1 VSVDGSPMP
10 AAQPD
15 AIRLRGVRQNN
26 LKGFDIDIPI
36 GKLVVVT
43 GLSGAGKSS
52 LVFDTL
58 HAEGQR
64 RYVETFSPYVRQFLE
79 LLPAPALDSAEN
91 VRPSVAIK
99 QGNAV
104 RTSRST
110 VGTMTELCDW
120 FKVWFAH
127 RAELLDPA
135 SGQPVVPQGPA
146 AAWETCLQAHV
157 GQAVVLAFAVQK
169 PTGLAWPTIA
179 QEFVR
184 AGFTR
189 AFVAGQRIRLGEE
202 AIAEDADEVLIIQDR
217 LTIATTEAS
226 RFHEAA
232 LVAFRLGGGRMRLL
246 TDAGV
251 EIGRFSEILESP
263 VDGRRFRPATPALF
277 SFNSPIGACPDCRG
291 FGRVIGLDWKK
302 IIPDPKLTLAEGAVA
317 PFQGNVYGESQRDL
331 AKACK
336 KKGIPMDVPWNKLTA
351 AHRRFLE
358 DGDPSYVTGEWESKW
373 YGIRGFFRWL
383 ESSTYK
389 MHVRVFLSR
398 WRAYE
403 ECPKCRGQRFR
414 EESLWWRWQGR
425 RLPELYALPVTEL
438 RALLRPHAP
447 KDSRHPADHALEAM
461 LARLGYLEAVGLGY
475 LALDRLS
482 RTLSGGEVQRVNL
495 TSCLGACLADTVFVL
510 DEPSVGMHARDL
522 SRMVGILRSLVE
534 QGNTVVVVEH
544 DESVMRAADWLIEI
558 GPRPGAA
565 GGHLV
570 YAGKPMG
577 ILKAKDSVT
586 GAWLSG
592 RSQPTTR
599 APRPVTDTTP
609 RLRIEGATVNN
620 LRDFACSLP
629 LGRLVGLCGV
639 SGSGKSTLLHQVIGR
654 RDPESGDESAQG
666 HGKLKFDRE
675 HEEVALVDQSP
686 VTRTPR
692 SNPALYVGAWDAIRN
707 LLGNSEEAKAAGLSP
722 SHFSFNA
729 GEGRCERCGGAGWET
744 VEMQFVSDVAL
755 PCPSCNGK
763 RFRDEV
769 LAFQFDGKSVG
780 DLLAMSV
787 TEVRAF
793 LGGRTPASQQ
803 LAVLEEVGLGYL
815 SLGQPLTTL
824 SGGEAQRLKLVRYL
838 GRLDARKPGALL
850 LLDEPTT
857 GLHRED
863 VARLIGL
870 LHRLA
875 DAGHSLIVVEHH
887 LDVLKACDWLLEMG
901 PEAGP
906 GGGLLVA
913 QGTPAHVSQA
923 GTTTGDFLA
932 AGDAAFAT
940 PDARTAKPRPTSIS
954 LQGAREHNLRDV
966 SLEIPHGSLTV
977 MTGVSGSGK
986 SSLAF
991 DILFSEGQRRFLE
1004 CVSAYARQFVEQ
1016 LPKPDIDSLTGLPP
1030 TVAIEQ
1036 RVTRGSSKST
1046 VATVT
1051 EVAQYLRVLFAR
1063 AGVLHSPVTGEP
1075 LEEMTEDAVVR
1086 LVAKRLQGLKK
1097 GRLLLAAPLVR
1108 ARKGHHRPLAEWAE
1122 NKGLRLL
1129 RCDGKLTPVAGFEGL
1144 DRYREHDV
1152 DAVFAVLRAD
1162 GTIVQPD
1169 ETEQSGEKALRALVR
1184 GTLLAGKGA
1193 CLLIDERGQQVAFL
1207 STSRSDPA
1215 TGESYPE
1222 VDPKHLSWN
1231 SPRGWCPDCRGH
1243 GLEVTTFAADE
1254 EETLNENALADR
1266 VGEAICPT
1274 CHGERL
1280 GPIGRSVK
1288 LQGKGGKAL
1297 SLPNLLRLQP
1307 DEALQYLGGLTLGP
1321 REKAVV
1327 GALLPEIAARLKFL
1341 SSVGL
1346 GYLALDRGADTLSGG
1361 EAQRIRLAAQ
1371 LGSTLSGALYVL
1383 DEPSIGLHPRD
1394 NDRLIESLRGL
1405 RDRGNTV
1412 LVVEHDEDT
1421 MRAADRIIDL
1431 GPGAGIHG
1439 GRIIAEGTA
1448 LDLET
1453 NPASVTGQSLK
1464 SAIPHPLHGTRR
1476 AIAGKDAPT
1485 EWIRVKQAS
1494 LRNLKHFDV
1503 AFPTGRLSVVCGV
1516 SGAGKSTLMTDLV
1529 APAAQLAISKK
1540 KDGLHGKE
1548 ATEVVANGGKPA
1560 FHNLTGLKSFRQL
1573 VIVDQEPIGKTPRS
1587 TPATYIGAWD
1597 LIRERLAAL
1606 PEASIRG
1613 HGAGFFSFNTSGGRC
1628 EACSG
1633 AGRIKLE
1640 MSFLPDTY
1648 VPCEECQGTR
1658 YGAVARAIRWNG
1670 KSAADLLAMTFEEGA
1685 EFFSFDAK
1693 LRDLCGLM
1701 TKTGLGYLTLGQSSP
1716 TLSGGEAQ
1724 RLKLVSELAKGLPTF
1739 RERARGQIR
1748 PNLYLLEEPTIG
1760 LHQSD
1765 CRRLI
1770 ELLHALVDQGHTVVV
1785 IEHHPDVIAE
1795 ADWVVEIGPEGGQA
1809 GGQLVHQGDP
1819 ESLAAKKG
1827 SPTAPAL
1834 ALTLKR
1840 GKAKPAQKKKA

>member
-1 VSVDGSPMP
+1 MS
-10 AAQPD
+10 AARPD
-15 AIRLRGVRQNN
+15 AIRLRGIRQNN
-26 LKGFDIDIPI
+26 LKGFDLDIPV
-36 GKLVVVT
+36 GRLVVVT

-91 VRPSVAIK
+91 VRPSIAIK

-127 RAELLDPA
+127 RAELIDPA
-135 SGQPVVPQGPA
+135 SGRPLAPRGPA
-146 AAWETCLQAHV
+146 AAWEDCLARQADK
-157 GQAVVLAFAVQK
+157 AVTLTFAVAK
-169 PTGLAWPTIA
+169 PTGLAWATVA
-179 QEFVR
+179 DEFIK
-184 AGFTR
+184 AGFNR
-189 AFVAGQRIRLGEE
+189 AYAAGRRLRLGEDPVP
-202 AIAEDADEVLIIQDR
+202 ADAAELLVVQDR
-217 LTIATTEAS
+217 VTVAPAEAA

-232 LVAFRLGGGRMRLL
+232 LAAFRLGGGRLRIL
-246 TDAGV
+246 DEHGDEVA
-251 EIGRFSEILESP
+251 RYSELLESP
-263 VDGRRFRPATPALF
+263 VDGRKFRPATPALF
-277 SFNSPIGACPDCRG
+277 SFNSPVGACPACRG

-302 IIPDPKLTLAEGAVA
+302 IVPDPALTLAEGAIA
-317 PFQGNVYGESQRDL
+317 PFQGTVYGESQRDL
-331 AKACK
+331 AKACRK
-336 KKGIPMDVPWNKLTA
+336 AGIPMDVPWRKLTA
-351 AHRRFLE
+351 AQRRHIE
-358 DGDPSYVTGEWESKW
+358 DGDPTYVSGEWESKW
-373 YGIRGFFRWL
+373 YGVRGFFRWL

-403 ECPKCRGQRFR
+403 ECPTCRGRRFR
-414 EESLWWRWQGR
+414 EESLCWRWQGR
-425 RLPELYALPVTEL
+425 SLPELYALPVSEL
-438 RALLRPHAP
+438 RAMLAP
-447 KDSRHPADHALEAM
+447 LAPNDSRHPADHALEAI

-522 SRMVGILRSLVE
+522 ARMVGILRGLVE

-558 GPRPGAA
+558 GPRPGAE
-565 GGHLV
+565 GGHLI
-570 YAGKPMG
+570 YQGPPKG
-577 ILKAKDSVT
+577 ILKTKGSAT
-586 GAWLSG
+586 GDWLAE
-592 RSQPTTR
+592 RRAPETR
-599 APRPVTDTTP
+599 APRPVGDTTP
-609 RLRIEGATVNN
+609 RLRVSGASVNN

-654 RDPESGDESAQG
+654 RDPESGDEAGES
-666 HGKLKFDRE
+666 KWVKFDRE
-675 HEEVALVDQSP
+675 PAEVALVDQSP
-686 VTRTPR
+686 ATRTPR
-692 SNPALYVGAWDAIRN
+692 SNPALYVGAWDAIRT
-707 LLGNSEEAKAAGLSP
+707 LLGNSPEAKAAGLTP
-722 SHFSFNA
+722 AHFSFNA

-755 PCPSCNGK
+755 PCPSCEGR

-769 LAFQFDGKSVG
+769 LGFRYDGKSVG

-787 TEVRAF
+787 TEARQF
-793 LGGRTPASQQ
+793 LGERTPASAQ
-803 LAVLEEVGLGYL
+803 LACLEEVGLGYL
-815 SLGQPLTTL
+815 AMGQPLTTL

-838 GRLDARKPGALL
+838 GKIDARKPGALL

-863 VARLIGL
+863 VARLVGL
-870 LHRLA
+870 LHRLT
-875 DAGHSLIVVEHH
+875 DAGHSLVVVEHH
-887 LDVLKACDWLLEMG
+887 LDVLKSCDWLLEMG

-906 GGGLLVA
+906 AGGEIVA
-913 QGTPAHVSQA
+913 EGPPAEVAKA
-923 GTTTGDFLA
+923 GTVTGRFLRR
-932 AGDAAFAT
+932 GDDAFAAAST
-940 PDARTAKPRPTSIS
+940 TAAKPRPTAIS
-954 LQGAREHNLRDV
+954 LRGAREHNLQDV

-991 DILFSEGQRRFLE
+991 DILFAEGQRRFLE

-1016 LPKPDIDSLTGLPP
+1016 LPKPDIDALTGLPP

-1036 RVTRGSSKST
+1036 RVTRGSAKST

-1063 AGVLHSPVTGEP
+1063 AGVLHSPTTGEP
-1075 LEEMTEDAVVR
+1075 LAEMTEDAVVR
-1086 LVAKRLQGLKK
+1086 LVARKAKALKK
-1097 GRLLLAAPLVR
+1097 GALLVAAPLVR
-1108 ARKGHHRPLAEWAE
+1108 SRKGHHRPLAEWAE
-1122 NKGLRLL
+1122 TKGLRLL
-1129 RCDGKLTPVAGFEGL
+1129 RCDGEMLAVDGFAGL
-1144 DRYREHDV
+1144 DRYSEHDV
-1152 DAVFAVLRAD
+1152 DAVFGEIRAD
-1162 GTIVQPD
+1162 GLIRRPD
-1169 ETEQSGEKALRALVR
+1169 ETEESGEKALRALVR
-1184 GTLLAGKGA
+1184 QALAAGKDACVLLAPDG
-1193 CLLIDERGQQVAFL
+1193 RQVAYL
-1207 STSRSDPA
+1207 STARSDPA
-1215 TGESYPE
+1215 TGESFPE

-1243 GLEVTTFAADE
+1243 GLEVAAFSSDE
-1254 EETLNENALADR
+1254 EESINENAIADR
-1266 VGEAICPT
+1266 VGEAVCPT
-1274 CHGERL
+1274 CQGERL
-1280 GPIGRSVK
+1280 GPIGRAVK
-1288 LQGKGGKAL
+1288 LAGPKGRSL
-1297 SLPNLLRLQP
+1297 SLPGLLRLQP
-1307 DEALQYLGGLTLGP
+1307 DEALAFLAGLRLAP
-1321 REKAVV
+1321 REQAIV
-1327 GALLPEIAARLKFL
+1327 GALLPEIAARLRFL
-1341 SSVGL
+1341 DSVGL

-1394 NDRLIESLRGL
+1394 NDRLIGSLKGL

-1421 MRAADRIIDL
+1421 MRAADLVVDM
-1431 GPGAGIHG
+1431 GPGAGVHG
-1439 GRIIAEGTA
+1439 GQVVAQGTA
-1448 LDLET
+1448 AALEKR
-1453 NPASVTGQSLK
+1453 AGSVTGRFLK
-1464 SAIPHPLHGTRR
+1464 EAIPHPLRGARR
-1476 AIAGKDAPT
+1476 PVAGQGAPAG
-1485 EWIRVKQAS
+1485 WIRLKHAA
-1494 LRNLKHFDV
+1494 LRNLKGFDV
-1503 AFPTGRLSVVCGV
+1503 QFPVGRLTVVCGV
-1516 SGAGKSTLMTDLV
+1516 SGAGKSTLVTDLL
-1529 APAAQLAISKK
+1529 APAIRAALARK
-1540 KDGLHGKE
+1540 KDGLTGKE
-1548 ATEVVANGGKPA
+1548 TTGVVSQEGKPA
-1560 FHNLTGLKSFRQL
+1560 FATLTGLKGFRQL
-1573 VIVDQEPIGKTPRS
+1573 VVVDQEPIGKTPRS

-1597 LIRERLAAL
+1597 LIRERLASL
-1606 PEASIRG
+1606 PEAALRG
-1613 HGAGFFSFNTSGGRC
+1613 HAAGFFSFNTSGGRC

-1648 VPCEECQGTR
+1648 VPCEECGGTR
-1658 YGAVARAIRWNG
+1658 YGAAAKAIRWNG
-1670 KSAADLLAMTFEEGA
+1670 KSAADLLAMTFEEA
-1685 EFFSFDAK
+1685 AAFLSFDAK
-1693 LRDLCGLM
+1693 LGDLCGLM
-1701 TKTGLGYLTLGQSSP
+1701 VKTGLGYLTLGQSSP

-1724 RLKLVSELAKGLPTF
+1724 RLKLVSELAQGLPTF
-1739 RERARGQIR
+1739 RERSRGEIR
-1748 PNLYLLEEPTIG
+1748 PNLYILEEPTIG

-1795 ADWVVEIGPEGGQA
+1795 ADWVLEIGPEGGNA
-1809 GGQLVHQGDP
+1809 GGQLVHAGDP
-1819 ESLAAKKG
+1819 ESLASNRR

-1840 GKAKPAQKKKA
+1840 GRIKPLS

>member
-1 VSVDGSPMP
+1 MSAPR
-10 AAQPD
+10 PD

-26 LKGFDIDIPI
+26 LKGFDVDIPV

-79 LLPAPALDSAEN
+79 LLPSPALDSAEN

-127 RAELLDPA
+127 RADLVDPA
-135 SGQPVVPQGPA
+135 SGQVIVPRGPD
-146 AAWETCLQAHV
+146 AAWQDSLARFP
-157 GQAVVLAFAVQK
+157 GQSLSLAFAVSK
-169 PTGLAWPTIA
+169 PETLGWKTIA
-179 QEFVR
+179 EEFAK
-184 AGFTR
+184 AGFSR
-189 AFVAGQRIRLGEE
+189 AFATGKRIRLT
-202 AIAEDADEVLIIQDR
+202 EDEIPADATELLVIQDR
-217 LTIATTEAS
+217 VTVSADQAS

-232 LVAFRLGGGRMRLL
+232 LAAFRLGGARLRLL
-246 TDAGV
+246 DDQ
-251 EIGRFSEILESP
+251 GRELSRYSEALESP
-263 VDGRRFRPATPALF
+263 VDGRKFRPASPALF
-277 SFNSPIGACPDCRG
+277 SFNSPVGACPECRG
-291 FGRVIGLDWKK
+291 FGRVIGLDWNK
-302 IIPDPKLTLAEGAVA
+302 IIPNPALTLAEGAIA
-317 PFQGNVYGESQRDL
+317 PFQGNVYGESQKDL
-331 AKACK
+331 VRACRKA
-336 KKGIPMDVPWNKLTA
+336 GIPLDVPWKKLSA
-351 AHRRFLE
+351 AHRKFVE
-358 DGDPSYVTGEWESKW
+358 NGEPGYVPGEYDSKW

-383 ESSTYK
+383 EGTTYK

-403 ECPKCRGQRFR
+403 SCPKCQGRRFR
-414 EESLWWRWQGR
+414 EESLFWRWQGKS
-425 RLPELYALPVTEL
+425 LPELYASPVSDL
-438 RALLRPHAP
+438 RKMLAPLAP
-447 KDSRHPADHALEAM
+447 KDSRHPADHALEAI

-558 GPRPGAA
+558 GPRPGAE
-565 GGHLV
+565 GGHLL
-570 YAGKPMG
+570 YQGAPKG
-577 ILKAKDSVT
+577 ILKVKDSAT
-586 GAWLSG
+586 GSWLSG
-592 RSQPTTR
+592 RRVSEPR
-599 APRPVTDTTP
+599 AARPVGDTTP
-609 RLRIEGATVNN
+609 RLRVSGATVNN
-620 LRDFACSLP
+620 LRDFACSIP
-629 LGRLVGLCGV
+629 LGRMVGLCGV

-654 RDPESGDESAQG
+654 RDPESGDEATEL
-666 HGKLKFDRE
+666 KWVKFDQE
-675 HEEVALVDQSP
+675 PAEVALVDQSP
-686 VTRTPR
+686 ATRTPR
-692 SNPALYVGAWDAIRN
+692 SNPALYVGAWDAIRT
-707 LLGNSEEAKAAGLSP
+707 LLGNSAEAKAAGLTP

-769 LAFQFDGKSVG
+769 LSFRYDGKSVG

-787 TEVRAF
+787 SEARKF
-793 LGGRTPASQQ
+793 LGERTPASAQ
-803 LAVLEEVGLGYL
+803 LACLEEVGLGYL
-815 SLGQPLTTL
+815 SMGQPLTTL

-838 GRLDARKPGALL
+838 SRIDTRKTGALL

-870 LHRLA
+870 LHRLTE
-875 DAGHSLIVVEHH
+875 AGHSLIVVEHH
-887 LDVLKACDWLLEMG
+887 LDVLKSCDWILEMG

-906 GGGLLVA
+906 AGGRLVA
-913 QGTPAHVSQA
+913 EGTPAEVAQA
-923 GTTTGDFLA
+923 GTVTGRFLA
-932 AGDAAFAT
+932 QGDDAFAS
-940 PDARTAKPRPTSIS
+940 ASTAASKPRPTAIS
-954 LQGAREHNLRDV
+954 LRGAREHNLKDV

-991 DILFSEGQRRFLE
+991 DILFAEGQRRFLE

-1036 RVTRGSSKST
+1036 RVTRGSAKST

-1051 EVAQYLRVLFAR
+1051 EVAQYLRVLYAR
-1063 AGVLHSPVTGEP
+1063 AGVLHSPTTGEP

-1086 LVAKRLQGLKK
+1086 LVAKKAKSLKK
-1097 GRLLLAAPLVR
+1097 GSLLVAAPLVR
-1108 ARKGHHRPLAEWAE
+1108 SRKGHHRPLAEWAE
-1122 NKGLRLL
+1122 TKGLRLL
-1129 RCDGKLTPVAGFEGL
+1129 RCDGQMLKVEGFAGL
-1144 DRYREHDV
+1144 DRYSEHDV
-1152 DAVFAVLRAD
+1152 DAVFGEIRAD
-1162 GTIVQPD
+1162 GLIRLPD
-1169 ETEQSGEKALRALVR
+1169 ETEESGEKALRALVR
-1184 GTLLAGKGA
+1184 QTLAAGKNA
-1193 CLLIDERGQQVAFL
+1193 CVLLGSDGHQVAYL

-1215 TGESYPE
+1215 TGESFPE

-1243 GLEVTTFAADE
+1243 GLEVTTFSSDE
-1254 EETLNENALADR
+1254 EESINENAIADR
-1266 VGEAICPT
+1266 VGEAVCPT
-1274 CHGERL
+1274 CQGERL

-1288 LQGKGGKAL
+1288 LAGPKGRSL
-1297 SLPNLLRLQP
+1297 SLPGLLRLQP
-1307 DEALQYLGGLTLGP
+1307 DESLAFLSGLKLEA
-1321 REKAVV
+1321 REKAIV
-1327 GALLPEIAARLKFL
+1327 GALLPEIAARLRFL
-1341 SSVGL
+1341 DSVGL

-1394 NDRLIESLRGL
+1394 NDRLIGSLKDL

-1421 MRAADRIIDL
+1421 MRAADLVVDM
-1431 GPGAGIHG
+1431 GPGAGVHG
-1439 GRIIAEGTA
+1439 GTIVAQGTA
-1448 LDLET
+1448 SALEKR
-1453 NPASVTGQSLK
+1453 ADSVTGRFLK
-1464 SAIPHPLHGTRR
+1464 EAIPHPLRGARR
-1476 AIAGKDAPT
+1476 PVAGKGAPG
-1485 EWIRVKQAS
+1485 EWVRLKNAS
-1494 LRNLKHFDV
+1494 LRNLKGFDV
-1503 AFPTGRLSVVCGV
+1503 QFPVGRLTVVCGV
-1516 SGAGKSTLMTDLV
+1516 SGAGKSTLVTDLL
-1529 APAAQLAISKK
+1529 APAIRAAIAKK
-1540 KDGLHGKE
+1540 KDGLTGKE
-1548 ATEVVANGGKPA
+1548 ALGTVSHQGKPA
-1560 FHNLTGLKSFRQL
+1560 FATLSGLKGFRQL
-1573 VIVDQEPIGKTPRS
+1573 VVVDQEPIGKTPRS

-1597 LIRERLAAL
+1597 LIRERLASL
-1606 PEASIRG
+1606 PEAAIRG
-1613 HGAGFFSFNTSGGRC
+1613 HAAGFFSFNTSGGRC

-1648 VPCEECQGTR
+1648 VPCEECAGTR
-1658 YGAVARAIRWNG
+1658 YGSAAKAIRWNG
-1670 KSAADLLAMTFEEGA
+1670 KSAADLLAMTFEEA
-1685 EFFSFDAK
+1685 AAFLAFDAK
-1693 LRDLCGLM
+1693 LGDLCGLM
-1701 TKTGLGYLTLGQSSP
+1701 VKTGLGYLTLGQSSP

-1724 RLKLVSELAKGLPTF
+1724 RLKLVSELAQGLPTF
-1739 RERARGQIR
+1739 RERSRGEIR
-1748 PNLYLLEEPTIG
+1748 PNLYVLEEPTIG

-1795 ADWVVEIGPEGGQA
+1795 ADWVLEIGPEGGNA
-1809 GGQLVHQGDP
+1809 GGELVHAGDP
-1819 ESLAAKKG
+1819 ESLAKLKK
-1827 SPTAPAL
+1827 SPTAPSL
-1834 ALTLKR
+1834 RLTLER
-1840 GKAKPAQKKKA
+1840 GLAKKPAV

>member
-1 VSVDGSPMP
+1 MLGPMP
-10 AAQPD
+10 AARPD

-26 LKGFDIDIPI
+26 LKGFDVDIPV

-79 LLPAPALDSAEN
+79 LLPSPALDSAEN

-127 RAELLDPA
+127 RAELVDPA
-135 SGQPVVPQGPA
+135 SGQVIVPRGPD
-146 AAWETCLQAHV
+146 AAWSDSLARFP
-157 GQAVVLAFAVQK
+157 GRSLSLAFAVAK
-169 PTGLAWPTIA
+169 PESLGWPAIA
-179 QEFVR
+179 EEFAK
-184 AGFTR
+184 AGFGR
-189 AFVAGQRIRLGEE
+189 AFAGGRRIRLTEDE
-202 AIAEDADEVLIIQDR
+202 IPADAAELLVIQDR
-217 LTIATTEAS
+217 VTIAPDQAS

-232 LVAFRLGGGRMRLL
+232 LAAFRLGGARLRLL
-246 TDAGV
+246 DDQGH
-251 EIGRFSEILESP
+251 ELSRYSEALESP
-263 VDGRRFRPATPALF
+263 VDGRKFRPASPALF
-277 SFNSPIGACPDCRG
+277 SFNSPVGACPECRG
-291 FGRVIGLDWKK
+291 FGRVIGLDWQK
-302 IIPDPKLTLAEGAVA
+302 IIPNPALTLAEGAIA
-317 PFQGNVYGESQRDL
+317 PFQGTVYGESQKDL
-331 AKACK
+331 ARACRKA
-336 KKGIPMDVPWNKLTA
+336 GVPMDVPWKKLSA
-351 AHRRFLE
+351 AHRRFVE
-358 DGDPSYVTGEWESKW
+358 DGEPGYVQGSYDSMW
-373 YGIRGFFRWL
+373 YGVRGFFRWL
-383 ESSTYK
+383 EGTTYK

-403 ECPKCRGQRFR
+403 SCPKCQGRRFR
-414 EESLWWRWQGR
+414 EESLFWRWQGR
-425 RLPELYALPVTEL
+425 SLPEIYASPVSDL
-438 RALLRPHAP
+438 RALLAPLAP
-447 KDSRHPADHALEAM
+447 KDSRHPADHALEAI

-522 SRMVGILRSLVE
+522 SRMVGILRGLVE

-558 GPRPGAA
+558 GPRPGAE
-565 GGHLV
+565 GGHLLYQGV
-570 YAGKPMG
+570 PKG
-577 ILKAKDSVT
+577 ILKAKDSAT
-586 GAWLSG
+586 GNWLSG
-592 RSQPTTR
+592 RRTPEART
-599 APRPVTDTTP
+599 PRPIGDTTP
-609 RLRIEGATVNN
+609 RLRVSGATVNN
-620 LRDFACSLP
+620 LRDFSCSIP

-654 RDPESGDESAQG
+654 RDPESGDEATEL
-666 HGKLKFDRE
+666 KWVKFDKE
-675 HEEVALVDQSP
+675 PAEVALVDQSP
-686 VTRTPR
+686 ATRTPR
-692 SNPALYVGAWDAIRN
+692 SNPALYVGAWDAIRT
-707 LLGNSEEAKAAGLSP
+707 LLGNSAEAKAAGLTP

-769 LAFQFDGKSVG
+769 LGFHYDGKSVG

-787 TEVRAF
+787 TEARRF
-793 LGGRTPASQQ
+793 LGERTPASAQ
-803 LAVLEEVGLGYL
+803 LSCLEEVGLGYL
-815 SLGQPLTTL
+815 SMGQPLTTL

-838 GRLDARKPGALL
+838 SKIDARKSGALL

-863 VARLIGL
+863 VSRLVGL
-870 LHRLA
+870 LHRLTE
-875 DAGHSLIVVEHH
+875 AGHSLIVVEHH
-887 LDVLKACDWLLEMG
+887 LDVLKSCDWLLEMG

-906 GGGLLVA
+906 AGGRLVA
-913 QGTPAHVSQA
+913 EGTPAEVARA
-923 GTTTGDFLA
+923 GTVTARFLA
-932 AGDAAFAT
+932 QGDDAFAS
-940 PDARTAKPRPTSIS
+940 ASTAPGKPRPTSIT
-954 LQGAREHNLRDV
+954 LRGAREHNLKDV

-991 DILFSEGQRRFLE
+991 DILFAEGQRRFLE

-1036 RVTRGSSKST
+1036 RVTRGSAKST

-1063 AGVLHSPVTGEP
+1063 AGVLHSPTTGEP

-1086 LVAKRLQGLKK
+1086 LVAKQAKSLRK
-1097 GRLLLAAPLVR
+1097 GSLLIAAPLVR

-1122 NKGLRLL
+1122 TKGLRLL
-1129 RCDGKLTPVAGFEGL
+1129 RCDGELLQVDGFEGL
-1144 DRYREHDV
+1144 DRYSEHDV
-1152 DAVFAVLRAD
+1152 DAVFGELRAD
-1162 GTIVQPD
+1162 GLILLPD
-1169 ETEQSGEKALRALVR
+1169 ETEESGEKALRALVR
-1184 GTLLAGKGA
+1184 QTLAAGKNACVLLAPDG
-1193 CLLIDERGQQVAFL
+1193 RQVAYL

-1215 TGESYPE
+1215 TGESFPE

-1243 GLEVTTFAADE
+1243 GLEVTTFSSDE
-1254 EETLNENALADR
+1254 EESINENAIADR
-1266 VGEAICPT
+1266 VGEAVCPT

-1288 LQGKGGKAL
+1288 LAGPKGRSL
-1297 SLPNLLRLQP
+1297 SLPGLLRLQP
-1307 DEALQYLGGLTLGP
+1307 DESLAFLSGLRLEA
-1321 REKAVV
+1321 REKAIV
-1327 GALLPEIAARLKFL
+1327 GALLPEIAARLRFL
-1341 SSVGL
+1341 DSVGL

-1394 NDRLIESLRGL
+1394 NDRLIGSLKGL

-1421 MRAADRIIDL
+1421 MRAADLVVDM
-1431 GPGAGIHG
+1431 GPGAGVHG
-1439 GRIIAEGTA
+1439 GEIVAQGTA
-1448 LDLET
+1448 AALEKH
-1453 NPASVTGQSLK
+1453 ADSVTGRFLK
-1464 SAIPHPLHGTRR
+1464 EAIPHPLRGSRR
-1476 AIAGKDAPT
+1476 PVAGKGAPAA
-1485 EWIRVKQAS
+1485 WVRLKDAS
-1494 LRNLKHFDV
+1494 LRNLKGFDV
-1503 AFPTGRLSVVCGV
+1503 QIPVGRLTVVCGV
-1516 SGAGKSTLMTDLV
+1516 SGAGKSTLVTDLL
-1529 APAAQLAISKK
+1529 APAIRAAIAKK
-1540 KDGLHGKE
+1540 KDGLTGKE
-1548 ATEVVANGGKPA
+1548 ALGVVSHLGKPA
-1560 FHNLTGLKSFRQL
+1560 FAALSGLKGFRQL
-1573 VIVDQEPIGKTPRS
+1573 VVVDQEPIGKTPRS
-1587 TPATYIGAWD
+1587 TPATYVGVWD
-1597 LIRERLAAL
+1597 LIRERLASL
-1606 PEASIRG
+1606 PEAAIRG

-1648 VPCEECQGTR
+1648 VPCEECSGTR
-1658 YGAVARAIRWNG
+1658 YGSAAKAIRWNG
-1670 KSAADLLAMTFEEGA
+1670 KSAADLLAMTFEEA
-1685 EFFSFDAK
+1685 AAFLSFDAK
-1693 LRDLCGLM
+1693 LGDLCGLM
-1701 TKTGLGYLTLGQSSP
+1701 VKTGLGYLTLGQSSP

-1724 RLKLVSELAKGLPTF
+1724 RLKLVSELAQGLPTF
-1739 RERARGQIR
+1739 RERSRGEIR
-1748 PNLYLLEEPTIG
+1748 PNLYILEEPTIG

-1795 ADWVVEIGPEGGQA
+1795 ADWVLEIGPEGGNA
-1809 GGQLVHQGDP
+1809 GGELVHAGDP
-1819 ESLAAKKG
+1819 ESLARLKR
-1827 SPTAPAL
+1827 SPTAPSL
-1834 ALTLKR
+1834 RLTLER
-1840 GKAKPAQKKKA
+1840 GLVRKTAG

>member
-1 VSVDGSPMP
+1 MSAPR
-10 AAQPD
+10 PD

-26 LKGFDIDIPI
+26 LKGFDLDIPV
-36 GKLVVVT
+36 GRLVVVT

-127 RAELLDPA
+127 RAQLIDPA
-135 SGQPVVPQGPA
+135 SGQPLAPRGPT
-146 AAWETCLQAHV
+146 AAWEDCLARQAGRPV
-157 GQAVVLAFAVQK
+157 TLAFAVAK
-169 PTGLAWPTIA
+169 PAGLAWATVA
-179 QEFVR
+179 DEFVK
-184 AGFTR
+184 AGFNR
-189 AFVAGQRIRLGEE
+189 AYAAGRRLRLGEDAIPAE
-202 AIAEDADEVLIIQDR
+202 AAELLVVQDR
-217 LTIATTEAS
+217 VTVSAAEAA

-232 LVAFRLGGGRMRLL
+232 LAAFRLGGGRLRLL
-246 TDAGV
+246 DEQGDEVA
-251 EIGRFSEILESP
+251 RYSELLESP
-263 VDGRRFRPATPALF
+263 VDGRKFRPASPALF
-277 SFNSPIGACPDCRG
+277 SFNSPVGACPACRG

-302 IIPDPKLTLAEGAVA
+302 IIPDATLTLAEGAVA
-317 PFQGNVYGESQRDL
+317 PFQGTVYGESQRDL
-331 AKACK
+331 AKACRK
-336 KKGIPMDVPWNKLTA
+336 AGIPMDVPWKKLTA
-351 AHRRFLE
+351 AQRRLIE
-358 DGDPSYVTGEWESKW
+358 DGDPTYVPGEWDSKW

-403 ECPKCRGQRFR
+403 ECPTCQGRRFR
-414 EESLWWRWQGR
+414 EESLCWRWQGR
-425 RLPELYALPVTEL
+425 TLPELYALPVTEL
-438 RALLRPHAP
+438 RALLAPLAP
-447 KDSRHPADHALEAM
+447 KDSRHPADHALEAI

-522 SRMVGILRSLVE
+522 ARMVGILRSLVE

-558 GPRPGAA
+558 GPRPGAE
-565 GGHLV
+565 GGHLL
-570 YAGKPMG
+570 YQGPPSG
-577 ILKAKDSVT
+577 ILKVKDSAT
-586 GAWLSG
+586 GDWLSG
-592 RSQPTTR
+592 RR
-599 APRPVTDTTP
+599 AAAPRTPRPVGDTTP
-609 RLRIEGATVNN
+609 RLRVAGATVNN
-620 LRDFACSLP
+620 LRDFACALP

-654 RDPESGDESAQG
+654 RDPESGDEAAAPRWV
-666 HGKLKFDRE
+666 KFDRE
-675 HEEVALVDQSP
+675 PAEVALVDQSP
-686 VTRTPR
+686 ATRTPR
-692 SNPALYVGAWDAIRN
+692 SNPALYVGAWDAIRT
-707 LLGNSEEAKAAGLSP
+707 LLGNSAEAKAAGLTP

-755 PCPSCNGK
+755 PCPSCQGK

-769 LAFQFDGKSVG
+769 LAFRYDGKTVG

-787 TEVRAF
+787 TEARRF
-793 LGGRTPASQQ
+793 LGGRTPASAQ
-803 LAVLEEVGLGYL
+803 LACLEEVGLGYL
-815 SLGQPLTTL
+815 AMGQPLTTL

-838 GRLDARKPGALL
+838 SRIDARKPGALL

-870 LHRLA
+870 LHRLTE
-875 DAGHSLIVVEHH
+875 AGHSLVVVEHH
-887 LDVLKACDWLLEMG
+887 LDVLKACDWLLELG

-906 GGGLLVA
+906 AGGRLVA
-913 QGTPAHVSQA
+913 EGTPAEVATA
-923 GTTTGDFLA
+923 GTVTGRFLA
-932 AGDAAFAT
+932 RGDDAFA
-940 PDARTAKPRPTSIS
+940 PAATAPGKPRPTAIS
-954 LQGAREHNLRDV
+954 LRGAREHNLKDV

-991 DILFSEGQRRFLE
+991 DILFAEGQRRFLE

-1016 LPKPDIDSLTGLPP
+1016 LPKPDIDALTGLPP

-1036 RVTRGSSKST
+1036 RVTRGSAKST

-1063 AGVLHSPVTGEP
+1063 AGVLHSPTTGEP

-1086 LVAKRLQGLKK
+1086 LVAQKAKALKK
-1097 GRLLLAAPLVR
+1097 GSLLLAAPLVR

-1122 NKGLRLL
+1122 TKGLRLL
-1129 RCDGKLTPVAGFEGL
+1129 RCDGRLLPVDGFAGL
-1144 DRYREHDV
+1144 DRYAEHDV
-1152 DAVFAVLRAD
+1152 DAVFGELRPA
-1162 GTIVQPD
+1162 GRLRLPD
-1169 ETEQSGEKALRALVR
+1169 ETEESGEKALRALVR
-1184 GTLLAGKGA
+1184 QALAAGKDA
-1193 CLLIDERGQQVAFL
+1193 CVLLTPEGRQVAYL
-1207 STSRSDPA
+1207 STARSDPA
-1215 TGESYPE
+1215 TGESFPE

-1243 GLEVTTFAADE
+1243 GREVAAFSSDE
-1254 EETLNENALADR
+1254 EESINENAIADR
-1266 VGEAICPT
+1266 VGEAVCPS
-1274 CHGERL
+1274 CRGERL
-1280 GPIGRSVK
+1280 GPLGRSVK
-1288 LQGKGGKAL
+1288 LAGPKGRSL
-1297 SLPNLLRLQP
+1297 SLPGLLRLQP
-1307 DEALQYLGGLTLGP
+1307 DESLAFLSGLKLAA
-1321 REKAVV
+1321 REKAIV
-1327 GALLPEIAARLKFL
+1327 GALLPEIAARLRFL
-1341 SSVGL
+1341 DSVGL

-1394 NDRLIESLRGL
+1394 NDRLIASLQGL

-1421 MRAADRIIDL
+1421 MRAADLVVDL
-1431 GPGAGIHG
+1431 GPGAGVHG
-1439 GRIIAEGTA
+1439 GAIVAQGTA
-1448 LDLET
+1448 AALEK
-1453 NPASVTGQSLK
+1453 NAGSVTGRFLK
-1464 SAIPHPLHGTRR
+1464 EAIPHPLRGARR
-1476 AIAGKDAPT
+1476 PVAGKGSPDA
-1485 EWIRVKQAS
+1485 WVRLKHAA
-1494 LRNLKHFDV
+1494 LRNLKGFDV
-1503 AFPTGRLSVVCGV
+1503 RFPVGRLTVVCGV
-1516 SGAGKSTLMTDLV
+1516 SGAGKSTLVTDLL
-1529 APAAQLAISKK
+1529 APAIRAALAKK
-1540 KDGLHGKE
+1540 KDGLTGKE
-1548 ATEVVANGGKPA
+1548 ALAVVSHEGKPA
-1560 FHNLTGLKSFRQL
+1560 FAALTGLKGFRQL
-1573 VIVDQEPIGKTPRS
+1573 VNVDQEPIGKTPRS

-1597 LIRERLAAL
+1597 LIRERLASL
-1606 PEASIRG
+1606 PEAAIRG

-1648 VPCEECQGTR
+1648 VPCEECAGTR
-1658 YGAVARAIRWNG
+1658 YGAAAKAIRWNG
-1670 KSAADLLAMTFEEGA
+1670 KSAADLLAMTFEEA
-1685 EFFSFDAK
+1685 AAFLSFDAK
-1693 LRDLCGLM
+1693 LGDLCGLM
-1701 TKTGLGYLTLGQSSP
+1701 VKTGLGYLTLGQSSP

-1724 RLKLVSELAKGLPTF
+1724 RLKLVSELAQGLPTF
-1739 RERARGQIR
+1739 RERSRGEIR
-1748 PNLYLLEEPTIG
+1748 PNLYILEEPTIG

-1795 ADWVVEIGPEGGQA
+1795 ADWVLEIGPEGGNA
-1809 GGQLVHQGDP
+1809 GGQLVHAGDP
-1819 ESLAAKKG
+1819 ESLAANRR

-1840 GKAKPAQKKKA
+1840 GRIKPLS

>member
-1 VSVDGSPMP
+1 MSAPR
-10 AAQPD
+10 PD

-26 LKGFDIDIPI
+26 LKGFDVDIPV

-79 LLPAPALDSAEN
+79 LLPSPALDSAEN

-127 RAELLDPA
+127 RADLVDPA
-135 SGQPVVPQGPA
+135 SGQVIVPRGPD
-146 AAWETCLQAHV
+146 AAWTDSLARFP
-157 GQAVVLAFAVQK
+157 GQSLSLALAVAK
-169 PTGLAWPTIA
+169 PESLGWPTIA
-179 QEFVR
+179 EEFAK
-184 AGFTR
+184 AGFNR
-189 AFVAGQRIRLGEE
+189 AFAAGRRIRLTEDE
-202 AIAEDADEVLIIQDR
+202 IPADAAELLVIQDR
-217 LTIATTEAS
+217 VTISADQAS

-232 LVAFRLGGGRMRLL
+232 LAAFRLGGARLRLL
-246 TDAGV
+246 DDQGN
-251 EIGRFSEILESP
+251 ELSRYSEVLESP
-263 VDGRRFRPATPALF
+263 VDGRKFRPASPALF
-277 SFNSPIGACPDCRG
+277 SFNSPVGACPECRG
-291 FGRVIGLDWKK
+291 FGRVIGLDWQK
-302 IIPDPKLTLAEGAVA
+302 IIPNPALTLAEGAIA
-317 PFQGNVYGESQRDL
+317 PFQGTVYGESQKDL
-331 AKACK
+331 TRACRKA
-336 KKGIPMDVPWNKLTA
+336 GIPMDVPWKKLSA
-351 AHRRFLE
+351 AHRKFVE
-358 DGDPSYVTGEWESKW
+358 HGEPGYVQGSYDSMW
-373 YGIRGFFRWL
+373 YGVRGFFRWL
-383 ESSTYK
+383 EGTTYK

-403 ECPKCRGQRFR
+403 SCPKCHGKRFR
-414 EESLWWRWQGR
+414 EESLFWRWQGKS
-425 RLPELYALPVTEL
+425 LPELYASPVSDL
-438 RALLRPHAP
+438 RAMLAPLAP
-447 KDSRHPADHALEAM
+447 KDSRHPADHALEAI

-558 GPRPGAA
+558 GPRPGAE
-565 GGHLV
+565 GGHLLYQGV
-570 YAGKPMG
+570 PKG
-577 ILKAKDSVT
+577 ILKVKDSAT
-586 GAWLSG
+586 GNWLSG
-592 RSQPTTR
+592 RRTPETR
-599 APRPVTDTTP
+599 TPRPIGDTTP
-609 RLRIEGATVNN
+609 RLRVSGATVNN
-620 LRDFACSLP
+620 LRDFSCSIP
-629 LGRLVGLCGV
+629 LGRMVGLCGV

-654 RDPESGDESAQG
+654 RDPESGDEATEL
-666 HGKLKFDRE
+666 KWVKFDKE
-675 HEEVALVDQSP
+675 PAEVALVDQSP
-686 VTRTPR
+686 ATRTPR
-692 SNPALYVGAWDAIRN
+692 SNPALYVGAWDAIRT
-707 LLGNSEEAKAAGLSP
+707 LLGNSPEAKAAGLTP

-769 LAFQFDGKSVG
+769 LSFHYDGKSVG

-787 TEVRAF
+787 TEARKF
-793 LGGRTPASQQ
+793 LGERTPASAQ
-803 LAVLEEVGLGYL
+803 LACLEEVGLGYL
-815 SLGQPLTTL
+815 SMGQPLTTL

-838 GRLDARKPGALL
+838 SKIDARKSGALL

-863 VARLIGL
+863 VSRLVGL
-870 LHRLA
+870 LHRLTE
-875 DAGHSLIVVEHH
+875 AGHSLIVVEHH
-887 LDVLKACDWLLEMG
+887 LDVLKSCDWLLEMG

-906 GGGLLVA
+906 AGGRLVA
-913 QGTPAHVSQA
+913 EGTPAEVAQA
-923 GTTTGDFLA
+923 GTVTGRFLA
-932 AGDAAFAT
+932 QGDDAFASASTT
-940 PDARTAKPRPTSIS
+940 PSKPRPTSIS
-954 LQGAREHNLRDV
+954 LRGAREHNLKDV

-991 DILFSEGQRRFLE
+991 DILFAEGQRRFLE

-1036 RVTRGSSKST
+1036 RVTRGSAKST

-1063 AGVLHSPVTGEP
+1063 AGVLHSPTTGEP

-1086 LVAKRLQGLKK
+1086 LVAKQAKSLKK
-1097 GRLLLAAPLVR
+1097 GSLLIAAPLVR

-1122 NKGLRLL
+1122 TKGLRLL
-1129 RCDGKLTPVAGFEGL
+1129 RCDGKLLKVDGFEGL
-1144 DRYREHDV
+1144 DRYSEHDV
-1152 DAVFAVLRAD
+1152 DAVFGELRAD
-1162 GTIVQPD
+1162 GLILLPD
-1169 ETEQSGEKALRALVR
+1169 ETEESGEKALRTLVR
-1184 GTLLAGKGA
+1184 QVLSAGKNACVLLAADG
-1193 CLLIDERGQQVAFL
+1193 RQVAYL

-1215 TGESYPE
+1215 TGESFPE

-1243 GLEVTTFAADE
+1243 GLEVTTFSSDE
-1254 EETLNENALADR
+1254 EESINENAIADR
-1266 VGEAICPT
+1266 VGEAVCPT

-1288 LQGKGGKAL
+1288 LAGPKGRSL
-1297 SLPNLLRLQP
+1297 SLPGLLRLQP
-1307 DEALQYLGGLTLGP
+1307 DESLAFLSGLKLEA
-1321 REKAVV
+1321 REKAIV
-1327 GALLPEIAARLKFL
+1327 GALLPEIAARLRFL
-1341 SSVGL
+1341 DSVGL

-1394 NDRLIESLRGL
+1394 NDRLIGSLKGL

-1421 MRAADRIIDL
+1421 MRAADLVVDM
-1431 GPGAGIHG
+1431 GPGAGVHG
-1439 GRIIAEGTA
+1439 GEIVAQGTA
-1448 LDLET
+1448 AALEKR
-1453 NPASVTGQSLK
+1453 ADSVTGRFLK
-1464 SAIPHPLHGTRR
+1464 EAIPHPLRGSRR
-1476 AIAGKDAPT
+1476 PIAGKGAPA
-1485 EWIRVKQAS
+1485 EWVRLKNAS
-1494 LRNLKHFDV
+1494 LRNLKGFDV
-1503 AFPTGRLSVVCGV
+1503 QIPVGRLTVVCGV
-1516 SGAGKSTLMTDLV
+1516 SGAGKSTLVTDLL
-1529 APAAQLAISKK
+1529 APAIRAAISKK
-1540 KDGLHGKE
+1540 KDGVTGKE
-1548 ATEVVANGGKPA
+1548 ALTAVSHEGKPA
-1560 FHNLTGLKSFRQL
+1560 FTTLSGLKGFRQL
-1573 VIVDQEPIGKTPRS
+1573 VVVDQEPIGKTPRS

-1597 LIRERLAAL
+1597 LIRERLASL
-1606 PEASIRG
+1606 PEAAIRG

-1648 VPCEECQGTR
+1648 VPCEECAGTR
-1658 YGAVARAIRWNG
+1658 YGSAAKAIRWNG
-1670 KSAADLLAMTFEEGA
+1670 KSAADLLAMTFEEA
-1685 EFFSFDAK
+1685 AAFLSFDAK
-1693 LRDLCGLM
+1693 LGDLCGLM
-1701 TKTGLGYLTLGQSSP
+1701 VKTGLGYLTLGQSSP

-1724 RLKLVSELAKGLPTF
+1724 RLKLVSELAQGLPTF
-1739 RERARGQIR
+1739 RERSRGEIR
-1748 PNLYLLEEPTIG
+1748 PNLYILEEPTIG

-1795 ADWVVEIGPEGGQA
+1795 ADWVLEIGPEGGNA
-1809 GGQLVHQGDP
+1809 GGELVHAGDP
-1819 ESLAAKKG
+1819 ESLAKLKR
-1827 SPTAPAL
+1827 SPTAPSL
-1834 ALTLKR
+1834 RLTLER
-1840 GKAKPAQKKKA
+1840 GKVPRIG

>member
-1 VSVDGSPMP
+1 MP
-10 AAQPD
+10 AVPPD

-26 LKGFDIDIPI
+26 LKGFDVDIPI

-79 LLPAPALDSAEN
+79 LLPAPALAAAEN

-135 SGQPVVPQGPA
+135 SGLPVVPQGPA
-146 AAWETCLQAHV
+146 AAWAACLRDHADRH
-157 GQAVVLAFAVQK
+157 VVLAFAVQK
-169 PTGLAWPTIA
+169 PAGLAWSAIA
-179 QEFVR
+179 DEFVR
-184 AGFTR
+184 AGFAR
-189 AFVAGQRIRLGEE
+189 AFVAGRRLRLGEE
-202 AIAEDADEVLIIQDR
+202 TVAEDATEILIVQDR
-217 LTIATTEAS
+217 IEVAAKEAG

-232 LVAFRLGGGRMRLL
+232 LAAFRLGGGRIRILAEDGAEL
-246 TDAGV
+246 A
-251 EIGRFSEILESP
+251 RFSEILESP

-302 IIPDPKLTLAEGAVA
+302 ILPDPKLTLADGAIA

-331 AKACK
+331 ARACK
-336 KKGIPMDVPWNKLTA
+336 RKGIPMDVPWNKLSA
-351 AHRRFLE
+351 AHRRFIE
-358 DGDPSYVTGEWESKW
+358 DGDPSYVPGEWESKW
-373 YGIRGFFRWL
+373 YGVRGFFRWL

-403 ECPKCRGQRFR
+403 ECPKCAGRRFR

-425 RLPELYALPVTEL
+425 TLPDLYALPVAEL
-438 RALLRPHAP
+438 RTLLRPHAP

-522 SRMVGILRSLVE
+522 SRMIGILRSLVE

-544 DESVMRAADWLIEI
+544 DEAVMRAADWLIEV

-565 GGHLV
+565 GGELV
-570 YAGKPMG
+570 YAGLPTG
-577 ILKAKDSVT
+577 ILKAKASAT
-586 GAWLSG
+586 GAWLAG
-592 RSQPTTR
+592 RRRPDGR
-599 APRPVTDTTP
+599 APRVVDDTTP
-609 RLRIEGATVNN
+609 RLRVEGATVNN

-654 RDPESGDESAQG
+654 RDPESGDEAAQG
-666 HGKLKFDRE
+666 AGKVRFDRE

-686 VTRTPR
+686 ATRTPR
-692 SNPALYVGAWDAIRN
+692 SNPTLYVGAWDAIRN
-707 LLGNSEEAKAAGLSP
+707 LLGNSDEAKAAGLTP

-755 PCPSCNGK
+755 PCPSCGGK

-769 LAFQFDGKSVG
+769 LAFRFDGKSVG

-838 GRLDARKPGALL
+838 SKLDARKPGALL

-863 VARLIGL
+863 VSKLIGL
-870 LHRLA
+870 LQRLT

-887 LDVLKACDWLLEMG
+887 LDVLKACDWLVEMG

-906 GGGLLVA
+906 GGGRVVA
-913 QGTPAHVSQA
+913 QGAPAEVA
-923 GTTTGDFLA
+923 KTGTTTGMFLA
-932 AGDAAFAT
+932 AGEGAFA
-940 PDARTAKPRPTSIS
+940 PAEKRAHRPRPTAIS
-954 LQGAREHNLRDV
+954 LRGAREHNLRDV
-966 SLEIPHGSLTV
+966 SLDIPHGSLTV

-1016 LPKPDIDSLTGLPP
+1016 LPKPDIDALTGLPP

-1086 LVAKRLQGLKK
+1086 LVARRVKALKK

-1122 NKGLRLL
+1122 GKGLTQL
-1129 RCDGKLTPVAGFEGL
+1129 RCDGKLLPVRGFAGL

-1152 DAVFAVLRAD
+1152 DAVFAALSAD
-1162 GTIVQPD
+1162 GALALPD
-1169 ETEQSGEKALRALVR
+1169 GTEESGEKALRALVR
-1184 GTLLAGKGA
+1184 ATLLAGKGA
-1193 CLLIDERGQQVAFL
+1193 CVLCDERGQQVAFL
-1207 STSRSDPA
+1207 STARSDPA
-1215 TGESYPE
+1215 TGEAYPE

-1243 GLEVTTFAADE
+1243 GLEVTAFAADE
-1254 EETLNENALADR
+1254 EESLNEDALADR
-1266 VGEAICPT
+1266 VGEKTCPT
-1274 CHGERL
+1274 CAGERL

-1288 LQGKGGKAL
+1288 LRGKGGRTL
-1297 SLPNLLRLQP
+1297 SLPQLLRLQP
-1307 DEALQYLGGLTLGP
+1307 DEALAFLGTLKLGP
-1321 REKAVV
+1321 REQAIV
-1327 GALLPEIAARLKFL
+1327 GALLPEVAARLKFL
-1341 SSVGL
+1341 GSVGL

-1421 MRAADRIIDL
+1421 MRAADRVVDL
-1431 GPGAGIHG
+1431 GPGAGVHG
-1439 GRIIAEGTA
+1439 GRIVAQGTA
-1448 LDLET
+1448 KALEAQ
-1453 NPASVTGQSLK
+1453 PDSVTGRSLK
-1464 SAIPHPLHGTRR
+1464 DAIPHPLRGARR
-1476 AIAGKDAPT
+1476 PVEGAGAPK
-1485 EWIRVKQAS
+1485 EWIRVKQAA
-1494 LRNLKHFDV
+1494 LRNLKRFDV
-1503 AFPTGRLSVVCGV
+1503 AFPAGRLSVVCGV

-1548 ATEVVANGGKPA
+1548 ATDVVANDGKPA
-1560 FHNLTGLKSFRQL
+1560 FHNLTGLAAFRQL

-1606 PEASIRG
+1606 PEASLRG
-1613 HGAGFFSFNTSGGRC
+1613 HGAGFFSFNTAGGRC
-1628 EACSG
+1628 EACAG
-1633 AGRIKLE
+1633 AGRVKLE
-1640 MSFLPDTY
+1640 MTFLPDTY

-1658 YGAVARAIRWNG
+1658 YGAVARALRWNG
-1670 KSAADLLAMTFEEGA
+1670 KSAADLLTMTFEEGA
-1685 EFFSFDAK
+1685 AFFSFDAK
-1693 LRDLCGLM
+1693 LRDLCALM
-1701 TKTGLGYLTLGQSSP
+1701 TQTGLGYLTLGQSSP

-1770 ELLHALVDQGHTVVV
+1770 ELLHALVDQGHTVIV

-1795 ADWVVEIGPEGGQA
+1795 ADWTVEIGPEGGQA
-1809 GGQLVHQGDP
+1809 GGELVHQGTP
-1819 ESLAAKKG
+1819 ESLAKRKG

-1834 ALTLKR
+1834 ALALRR
-1840 GKAKPAQKKKA
+1840 GAKPRG

>member
-1 VSVDGSPMP
+1 MSAPR
-10 AAQPD
+10 PD

-26 LKGFDIDIPI
+26 LKGFDVDIPV

-79 LLPAPALDSAEN
+79 LLPSPALDSAEN

-127 RAELLDPA
+127 RADLIDPA
-135 SGQPVVPQGPA
+135 SGQVIVPRGPD
-146 AAWETCLQAHV
+146 AAWQDSLARFP
-157 GQAVVLAFAVQK
+157 GKSLSLAFAVSK
-169 PTGLAWPTIA
+169 PETLGWKTIA
-179 QEFVR
+179 EEFSK
-184 AGFTR
+184 AGFSR
-189 AFVAGQRIRLGEE
+189 AFASGQRVRLTEDE
-202 AIAEDADEVLIIQDR
+202 IPADAAELLVIQDR
-217 LTIATTEAS
+217 VTITADQAS

-232 LVAFRLGGGRMRLL
+232 LAAFRLGGARLRLL
-246 TDAGV
+246 DDQGN
-251 EIGRFSEILESP
+251 ELSRYSEALESP
-263 VDGRRFRPATPALF
+263 VDGRKFRPASPALF
-277 SFNSPIGACPDCRG
+277 SFNSPVGACPECRG
-291 FGRVIGLDWKK
+291 FGRVIGLDWNK
-302 IIPDPKLTLAEGAVA
+302 IIPNPALTLAEGAIA
-317 PFQGNVYGESQRDL
+317 PFQGNVYGESQKDL
-331 AKACK
+331 VRACRKAA
-336 KKGIPMDVPWNKLTA
+336 IPLDVPWKKLSA
-351 AHRRFLE
+351 AHRKFVE
-358 DGDPSYVTGEWESKW
+358 NGEPGYVQGEYDSKW
-373 YGIRGFFRWL
+373 YGVRGFFRWL
-383 ESSTYK
+383 EGTTYK

-403 ECPKCRGQRFR
+403 SCPKCHGRRFR
-414 EESLWWRWQGR
+414 EESLFWRWQGKT
-425 RLPELYALPVTEL
+425 LPELYASPVSDL
-438 RALLRPHAP
+438 RTLLAPLAP
-447 KDSRHPADHALEAM
+447 KDSRHPADHALEAI

-558 GPRPGAA
+558 GPRPGAE
-565 GGHLV
+565 GGHLL
-570 YAGKPMG
+570 YQGIPKG
-577 ILKAKDSVT
+577 ILKVKDSAT
-586 GAWLSG
+586 GNWLSG
-592 RSQPTTR
+592 RR
-599 APRPVTDTTP
+599 VAAPRTPRPIADTTP
-609 RLRIEGATVNN
+609 RLRVSGATVNN
-620 LRDFACSLP
+620 LRDFSCSIP

-654 RDPESGDESAQG
+654 RDPESGDEAMEL
-666 HGKLKFDRE
+666 KWVKFDKE
-675 HEEVALVDQSP
+675 PAEVALVDQSP
-686 VTRTPR
+686 ATRTPR
-692 SNPALYVGAWDAIRN
+692 SNPALYVGAWDAIRT
-707 LLGNSEEAKAAGLSP
+707 LLGNSAEAKAAGLTP

-769 LAFQFDGKSVG
+769 LSFQYDGKSVG

-787 TEVRAF
+787 TEARQF
-793 LGGRTPASQQ
+793 LGERTPASAQ
-803 LAVLEEVGLGYL
+803 LACLEEVGLGYL
-815 SLGQPLTTL
+815 SMGQPLTTL

-838 GRLDARKPGALL
+838 SKIDTRKTGALL

-863 VARLIGL
+863 VSRLIAL
-870 LHRLA
+870 LHRLTE
-875 DAGHSLIVVEHH
+875 AGHSLIVVEHH
-887 LDVLKACDWLLEMG
+887 LDVLKSCDWILEMG

-906 GGGLLVA
+906 GGGKLVA
-913 QGTPAHVSQA
+913 EGTPAEVAQA
-923 GTTTGDFLA
+923 GTVTGRFLA
-932 AGDAAFAT
+932 QGDDAFAS
-940 PDARTAKPRPTSIS
+940 ASTAASKPRPTSIS
-954 LQGAREHNLRDV
+954 LRGAREHNLKDV

-991 DILFSEGQRRFLE
+991 DILFAEGQRRFLE

-1036 RVTRGSSKST
+1036 RVTRGSAKST

-1063 AGVLHSPVTGEP
+1063 AGVLHSPTTGEP

-1086 LVAKRLQGLKK
+1086 LVAKKAKSLKK
-1097 GRLLLAAPLVR
+1097 GSLLVAAPLVR
-1108 ARKGHHRPLAEWAE
+1108 SRKGHHRPLAEWAE
-1122 NKGLRLL
+1122 TKGLRLL
-1129 RCDGKLTPVAGFEGL
+1129 RCDGKMLKVDGFEGL
-1144 DRYREHDV
+1144 DRYSEHDV
-1152 DAVFAVLRAD
+1152 DAVFGEIRAD
-1162 GTIVQPD
+1162 GMIRLPD
-1169 ETEQSGEKALRALVR
+1169 ETEESGEKALRTLVR
-1184 GTLLAGKGA
+1184 QALASGKNACVLLGA
-1193 CLLIDERGQQVAFL
+1193 DGHQVAYL

-1215 TGESYPE
+1215 TGESFPE

-1243 GLEVTTFAADE
+1243 GLEVKTFSSDE
-1254 EETLNENALADR
+1254 EESINENAIADR
-1266 VGEAICPT
+1266 VGEEVCPT

-1288 LQGKGGKAL
+1288 LAGPKGRSL
-1297 SLPNLLRLQP
+1297 SLPGLLRLQP
-1307 DEALQYLGGLTLGP
+1307 DESLAFLSGLKLEA
-1321 REKAVV
+1321 REKAIV
-1327 GALLPEIAARLKFL
+1327 GALLPEIGARLRFL
-1341 SSVGL
+1341 DSVGL

-1394 NDRLIESLRGL
+1394 NDRLIGSLKDL

-1421 MRAADRIIDL
+1421 MRAADLVVDM
-1431 GPGAGIHG
+1431 GPGAGVHG
-1439 GRIIAEGTA
+1439 GTIVAQGTA
-1448 LDLET
+1448 AALEKR
-1453 NPASVTGQSLK
+1453 ADSVTGRFLK
-1464 SAIPHPLHGTRR
+1464 EAIPHPLRGSRR
-1476 AIAGKDAPT
+1476 PVAGKGAPA
-1485 EWIRVKQAS
+1485 EWVRLKNAS
-1494 LRNLKHFDV
+1494 LRNLKGFDV
-1503 AFPTGRLSVVCGV
+1503 QIPVGRLTVVCGV
-1516 SGAGKSTLMTDLV
+1516 SGAGKSTLVTDLL
-1529 APAAQLAISKK
+1529 APAIRAAIAKK
-1540 KDGLHGKE
+1540 KDGLTGKE
-1548 ATEVVANGGKPA
+1548 ALGAVSHEGKPA
-1560 FHNLTGLKSFRQL
+1560 FTSLSGLKGFRQL
-1573 VIVDQEPIGKTPRS
+1573 VVVDQEPIGKTPRS

-1597 LIRERLAAL
+1597 LIRERLASL
-1606 PEASIRG
+1606 PEAAIRG

-1648 VPCEECQGTR
+1648 VPCEECAGTR
-1658 YGAVARAIRWNG
+1658 YGSAAKAIRWNG
-1670 KSAADLLAMTFEEGA
+1670 KSAAELLAMTFEEA
-1685 EFFSFDAK
+1685 AAFLSFDAK
-1693 LRDLCGLM
+1693 LGDLCGLM
-1701 TKTGLGYLTLGQSSP
+1701 VKTGLGYLTLGQSSP

-1724 RLKLVSELAKGLPTF
+1724 RLKLVSELAQGLPTF
-1739 RERARGQIR
+1739 RERSRGEIR
-1748 PNLYLLEEPTIG
+1748 PNLYILEEPTIG

-1795 ADWVVEIGPEGGQA
+1795 ADWVLEIGPEGGNA
-1809 GGQLVHQGDP
+1809 GGELVHAGDP
-1819 ESLAAKKG
+1819 ESLAKLKR
-1827 SPTAPAL
+1827 SPTAPSL
-1834 ALTLKR
+1834 RLTLER
-1840 GKAKPAQKKKA
+1840 GLVRKPAV

>member
-1 VSVDGSPMP
+1 MSAPRP
-10 AAQPD
+10 E

-26 LKGFDIDIPI
+26 LKGFDIDIPV
-36 GKLVVVT
+36 GRLVVVT

-79 LLPAPALDSAEN
+79 LLPAPALEAAEN
-91 VRPSVAIK
+91 IRPSVAIK

-127 RAELLDPA
+127 RAELIDPA
-135 SGQPVVPQGPA
+135 SGAVILPRGPD
-146 AAWETCLQAHV
+146 AAWEDSLGRFA
-157 GQAVVLAFAVQK
+157 GQALSLAFAVSK
-169 PTGLAWPTIA
+169 PTALTWPTIA
-179 QEFVR
+179 EEFTK
-184 AGFTR
+184 AGFNR
-189 AFVAGQRIRLGEE
+189 AFANGRRLRLGEDIIP
-202 AIAEDADEVLIIQDR
+202 ADATELLIIQDR
-217 LTIATTEAS
+217 VTVVGPQAA

-232 LVAFRLGGGRMRLL
+232 LAAFRLGGGRLRLL
-246 TDAGV
+246 NDAGQ
-251 EIGRFSEILESP
+251 ELARYSEALESP
-263 VDGRRFRPATPALF
+263 VDGRKFRPASPALF
-277 SFNSPIGACPDCRG
+277 SFNSPVGACPECRG

-302 IIPDPKLTLAEGAVA
+302 IIPNPALTLAEGAIG
-317 PFQGNVYGESQRDL
+317 PFQGAVYGESQKDL
-331 AKACK
+331 TRACRKA
-336 KKGIPMDVPWNKLTA
+336 GIPMDVPWKKLSA
-351 AHRRFLE
+351 AHRQFIE
-358 DGDPSYVTGEWESKW
+358 SGEPSYTPGEYDSKW

-383 ESSTYK
+383 EGTTYK
-389 MHVRVFLSR
+389 MHVRIFLSR

-403 ECPKCRGQRFR
+403 ECPQCRGQRFR
-414 EESLWWRWQGR
+414 EESLCWRWQGR
-425 RLPELYALPVTEL
+425 ALPALYAEPVTAL
-438 RALLRPHAP
+438 RKLLAPLAP
-447 KDSRHPADHALEAM
+447 KDSRHPADHALEAI

-475 LALDRLS
+475 LSLDRLS

-522 SRMVGILRSLVE
+522 TRMVGILRSLVD

-558 GPRPGAA
+558 GPQPGAA
-565 GGHLV
+565 GGHLI
-570 YAGKPMG
+570 YQGPPQG
-577 ILKAKDSVT
+577 ILKAKDSAT
-586 GAWLSG
+586 GNWLSG
-592 RSQPTTR
+592 RRTAEERQPR
-599 APRPVTDTTP
+599 IVDDTTP
-609 RLRIEGATVNN
+609 RLRVAGATVNN
-620 LRDFACSLP
+620 LHDFNCTLP

-654 RDPESGDESAQG
+654 RDPESGDEAREL
-666 HGKLKFDRE
+666 KWLKFDQE
-675 HEEVALVDQSP
+675 PSEVALVDQSP
-686 VTRTPR
+686 ATRTPR

-707 LLGNSEEAKAAGLSP
+707 LLGNSEDAKAAGFTP

-755 PCPSCNGK
+755 PCPSCQGK

-787 TEVRAF
+787 TEARKF
-793 LGGRTPASQQ
+793 LGERTPASAQ
-803 LAVLEEVGLGYL
+803 LACLEEVGLGYL
-815 SLGQPLTTL
+815 SMGQPLTTL

-838 GRLDARKPGALL
+838 SKIDTRKPGALL

-875 DAGHSLIVVEHH
+875 AAGHSLIVVEHH
-887 LDVLKACDWLLEMG
+887 LDVLKACDWVLEMG

-906 GGGLLVA
+906 GGGQLVA
-913 QGTPAHVSQA
+913 EGTPATVAQA
-923 GTTTGDFLA
+923 GTVTGAFLA
-932 AGDAAFAT
+932 QGEAAFAAAGAH
-940 PDARTAKPRPTSIS
+940 PARPRPTAIT
-954 LQGAREHNLRDV
+954 LRGAREHNLKNV

-991 DILFSEGQRRFLE
+991 DILFAEGQRRFLE

-1036 RVTRGSSKST
+1036 RVTRGSAKST

-1063 AGVLHSPVTGEP
+1063 AGVLHSPTTGEP
-1075 LEEMTEDAVVR
+1075 LEELTEDAVVR
-1086 LVAKRLQGLKK
+1086 LVAQKVKALKK
-1097 GRLLLAAPLVR
+1097 GCLLIAAPLVR

-1122 NKGLRLL
+1122 SKGLRSL
-1129 RCDGKLTPVAGFEGL
+1129 RCDGELFKVAGFEGL
-1144 DRYREHDV
+1144 DRYSEHDV
-1152 DAVFAVLRAD
+1152 DAVFGELRPA
-1162 GTIVQPD
+1162 GRIRLPD
-1169 ETEQSGEKALRALVR
+1169 ETEESGDKALRALVR
-1184 GTLLAGKGA
+1184 QVLAAGKNA
-1193 CLLIDERGQQVAFL
+1193 CVLLDPQGHQLAYL
-1207 STSRSDPA
+1207 STARSDPA
-1215 TGESYPE
+1215 TGESFPA

-1231 SPRGWCPDCRGH
+1231 SPRGWCPTCRGH
-1243 GLEVTTFAADE
+1243 GLEVTSFSADE
-1254 EETLNENALADR
+1254 EESLNENAMADR
-1266 VGEAICPT
+1266 VGEAPCPT
-1274 CHGERL
+1274 CQGERL

-1288 LQGKGGKAL
+1288 LADRKGHSL
-1297 SLPNLLRLQP
+1297 SLPGLLRLQP
-1307 DEALQYLGGLTLGP
+1307 DECLQFLSGLRLEA
-1321 REKAVV
+1321 REKAIV
-1327 GALLPEIAARLKFL
+1327 GALLPEIAARLRFL
-1341 SSVGL
+1341 DSVGL

-1394 NDRLIESLRGL
+1394 NDRLIESLRNL

-1421 MRAADRIIDL
+1421 MRAADLVIDM
-1431 GPGAGIHG
+1431 GPGAGVHG
-1439 GRIIAEGTA
+1439 GEVVAQGTA
-1448 LDLET
+1448 TALEKRT
-1453 NPASVTGQSLK
+1453 DSVTGRFLRE
-1464 SAIPHPLHGTRR
+1464 AIPHPLRGTRR
-1476 AIAGKDAPT
+1476 PVAGKGAPRGWV
-1485 EWIRVKQAS
+1485 ELAGAA
-1494 LRNLKHFDV
+1494 LRNLQGFDA
-1503 AFPTGRLSVVCGV
+1503 AFPIARLSVVCGV
-1516 SGAGKSTLMTDLV
+1516 SGAGKSTLVTDLL
-1529 APAAQLAISKK
+1529 APAIRAALAKK
-1540 KDGLHGKE
+1540 KDGVTGKE
-1548 ATEVVANGGKPA
+1548 ALSAVSWRGKPA
-1560 FHNLTGLKSFRQL
+1560 FDTLKGLKGFRQL
-1573 VIVDQEPIGKTPRS
+1573 VVVDQEPIGKTPRS
-1587 TPATYIGAWD
+1587 TPATYVGVWD
-1597 LIRERLAAL
+1597 LVRERLAAL
-1606 PEASIRG
+1606 PEAAIRG

-1633 AGRIKLE
+1633 AGRAKLE

-1648 VPCEECQGTR
+1648 VVCEECNGSR
-1658 YGAVARAIRWNG
+1658 YGAAAKAIQWNG
-1670 KSAADLLAMTFEEGA
+1670 KSAADLLTMTFEEA
-1685 EFFSFDAK
+1685 AQFLSFDAK
-1693 LRDLCGLM
+1693 LGDLCGLM
-1701 TKTGLGYLTLGQSSP
+1701 VKTGLGYLTLGQSSP

-1724 RLKLVSELAKGLPTF
+1724 RLKLVSELALGLPTF
-1739 RERARGQIR
+1739 RERSRGEIR
-1748 PNLYLLEEPTIG
+1748 PNLYILEEPTIG
-1760 LHQSD
+1760 LHQAD

-1795 ADWVVEIGPEGGQA
+1795 ADWVLEIGPEGGQ
-1809 GGQLVHQGDP
+1809 GGGALVHAGDP
-1819 ESLAAKKG
+1819 ESLAKLKK

-1834 ALTLKR
+1834 RLTLER
-1840 GKAKPAQKKKA
+1840 GRSSRP

>member
-1 VSVDGSPMP
+1 MP
-10 AAQPD
+10 APRPD

-26 LKGFDIDIPI
+26 LKGFDVDIPV

-79 LLPAPALDSAEN
+79 LLPSPALDSAEN

-127 RAELLDPA
+127 RADLVDPA
-135 SGQPVVPQGPA
+135 SGQVIVPRGPD
-146 AAWETCLQAHV
+146 AAWLDSLARFP
-157 GQAVVLAFAVQK
+157 GQSLSLAFAVAK
-169 PTGLAWPTIA
+169 PASLGWPTIA
-179 QEFVR
+179 EEFAK
-184 AGFTR
+184 AGFSR
-189 AFVAGQRIRLGEE
+189 AFAAGRRIRLT
-202 AIAEDADEVLIIQDR
+202 EDEIPADATELLVIQDR
-217 LTIATTEAS
+217 VTVAPDQAS

-232 LVAFRLGGGRMRLL
+232 LAAFRLGSARLRLL
-246 TDAGV
+246 DDQGH
-251 EIGRFSEILESP
+251 ELSRYSEALESP
-263 VDGRRFRPATPALF
+263 VDGRKFRPASPALF
-277 SFNSPIGACPDCRG
+277 SFNSPVGACPECRG
-291 FGRVIGLDWKK
+291 FGRVIGLDWNK
-302 IIPDPKLTLAEGAVA
+302 IIPNPALTLAEGAIA
-317 PFQGNVYGESQRDL
+317 PFQGTVYGESQKDL
-331 AKACK
+331 TRACRKA
-336 KKGIPMDVPWNKLTA
+336 GIPMDVPWKKLST
-351 AHRRFLE
+351 AHRKFVE
-358 DGDPSYVTGEWESKW
+358 HGEPGYVQGSYDSMW
-373 YGIRGFFRWL
+373 YGVRGFFRWL
-383 ESSTYK
+383 EGTTYK

-403 ECPKCRGQRFR
+403 SCPKCHGRRFR
-414 EESLWWRWQGR
+414 EESLFWRWQGKS
-425 RLPELYALPVTEL
+425 LPELYASPVSDL
-438 RALLRPHAP
+438 RAMLAPLAP
-447 KDSRHPADHALEAM
+447 KDSRHPADHALEAI

-558 GPRPGAA
+558 GPRPGAE
-565 GGHLV
+565 GGHLL
-570 YAGKPMG
+570 YQGAPKG
-577 ILKAKDSVT
+577 ILKVKDSAT
-586 GAWLSG
+586 GNWLSG
-592 RSQPTTR
+592 RRTPETR
-599 APRPVTDTTP
+599 SPRPIGDTTP
-609 RLRIEGATVNN
+609 RLRVSGATVNN
-620 LRDFACSLP
+620 LRDFSCSIP
-629 LGRLVGLCGV
+629 LGRMVGLCGV

-654 RDPESGDESAQG
+654 RDPESGDEATEL
-666 HGKLKFDRE
+666 KWVKFDKE
-675 HEEVALVDQSP
+675 PAEVALVDQSP
-686 VTRTPR
+686 ATRTPR
-692 SNPALYVGAWDAIRN
+692 SNPALYVGAWDAIRT
-707 LLGNSEEAKAAGLSP
+707 LLGNSPEAKAAGLTP

-769 LAFQFDGKSVG
+769 LSFHYDGKSVG

-787 TEVRAF
+787 TEARKF
-793 LGGRTPASQQ
+793 LGERTPASAQ
-803 LAVLEEVGLGYL
+803 LVCLEEVGLGYL
-815 SLGQPLTTL
+815 SMGQPLTTL

-838 GRLDARKPGALL
+838 SKIDARKSGALL

-863 VARLIGL
+863 VSRLVGL
-870 LHRLA
+870 LHRLTE
-875 DAGHSLIVVEHH
+875 AGHSLIVVEHH
-887 LDVLKACDWLLEMG
+887 LDVLKSCDWLLEMG

-906 GGGLLVA
+906 AGGRLVA
-913 QGTPAHVSQA
+913 EGTPAEVAQA
-923 GTTTGDFLA
+923 GTVTGRFLA
-932 AGDAAFAT
+932 QGDDAFASAATT
-940 PDARTAKPRPTSIS
+940 PSKPRPTSIS
-954 LQGAREHNLRDV
+954 LRGAREHNLKDV

-991 DILFSEGQRRFLE
+991 DILFAEGQRRFLE

-1036 RVTRGSSKST
+1036 RVTRGSAKST

-1063 AGVLHSPVTGEP
+1063 AGVLHSPTTGEP

-1086 LVAKRLQGLKK
+1086 LVAKQAKSLKK
-1097 GRLLLAAPLVR
+1097 GSLLIAAPLVR

-1122 NKGLRLL
+1122 TKGLRLL
-1129 RCDGKLTPVAGFEGL
+1129 RCDGKLLKVEGFEGL
-1144 DRYREHDV
+1144 DRYSEHDV
-1152 DAVFAVLRAD
+1152 DAVFGELRAD
-1162 GTIVQPD
+1162 GLIRLPD
-1169 ETEQSGEKALRALVR
+1169 ETDESGEKALRTLVR
-1184 GTLLAGKGA
+1184 QVLSAGKNACVLLAADG
-1193 CLLIDERGQQVAFL
+1193 RQVAYL

-1215 TGESYPE
+1215 TGESFPE

-1243 GLEVTTFAADE
+1243 GLEVATFSSDE
-1254 EETLNENALADR
+1254 EESINENAIADR
-1266 VGEAICPT
+1266 VGEAVCPT

-1288 LQGKGGKAL
+1288 LAGPKGRSL
-1297 SLPNLLRLQP
+1297 SLPGLLRLQP
-1307 DEALQYLGGLTLGP
+1307 DESLAFLSGLKLEA
-1321 REKAVV
+1321 REKAIV
-1327 GALLPEIAARLKFL
+1327 GALLPEIAARLRFL
-1341 SSVGL
+1341 DSVGL

-1394 NDRLIESLRGL
+1394 NDRLIGSLKDL

-1421 MRAADRIIDL
+1421 MRAADLVVDM
-1431 GPGAGIHG
+1431 GPGAGVHG
-1439 GRIIAEGTA
+1439 GEIVAQGTA
-1448 LDLET
+1448 AALEKR
-1453 NPASVTGQSLK
+1453 ADSVTGRFLK
-1464 SAIPHPLHGTRR
+1464 EAIPHPLRGSRR
-1476 AIAGKDAPT
+1476 PVAGKGAPA
-1485 EWIRVKQAS
+1485 EWVRLKNAS
-1494 LRNLKHFDV
+1494 LRNLKGFDV
-1503 AFPTGRLSVVCGV
+1503 QIPVGRLTVVCGV
-1516 SGAGKSTLMTDLV
+1516 SGAGKSTLVTDLL
-1529 APAAQLAISKK
+1529 APAIRAAIAKK
-1540 KDGLHGKE
+1540 KDGLTVKE
-1548 ATEVVANGGKPA
+1548 ALTAVSHEGKPA
-1560 FHNLTGLKSFRQL
+1560 FTTLSGLKGFRQL
-1573 VIVDQEPIGKTPRS
+1573 VVVDQEPIGKTPRS

-1597 LIRERLAAL
+1597 LIRERLASL
-1606 PEASIRG
+1606 PEAAIRG
-1613 HGAGFFSFNTSGGRC
+1613 HAAGFFSFNTSGGRC

-1648 VPCEECQGTR
+1648 VPCEECAGTR
-1658 YGAVARAIRWNG
+1658 YGSAAKAIRWNG
-1670 KSAADLLAMTFEEGA
+1670 KSAADLLVMTFEEA
-1685 EFFSFDAK
+1685 AAFLSFDAK
-1693 LRDLCGLM
+1693 LGDLCGLM
-1701 TKTGLGYLTLGQSSP
+1701 VKTGLGYLTLGQSSP

-1724 RLKLVSELAKGLPTF
+1724 RLKLVSELAQGLPTF
-1739 RERARGQIR
+1739 RERSRGEIR
-1748 PNLYLLEEPTIG
+1748 PNLYILEEPTIG

-1770 ELLHALVDQGHTVVV
+1770 KLLHALVDQGHTVVV

-1795 ADWVVEIGPEGGQA
+1795 ADWVLEIGPEGGNA
-1809 GGQLVHQGDP
+1809 GGELVHAGDP
-1819 ESLAAKKG
+1819 ESLAKLKK
-1827 SPTAPAL
+1827 SPTAPSL
-1834 ALTLKR
+1834 RLTLER
-1840 GKAKPAQKKKA
+1840 GLVKKTAA

>member
-1 VSVDGSPMP
+1 MSASH
-10 AAQPD
+10 PD

-26 LKGFDIDIPI
+26 LKGFDVDIPV
-36 GKLVVVT
+36 GQLVVVT

-79 LLPAPALDSAEN
+79 LLPSPALDSAEN

-127 RAELLDPA
+127 RAQLIDPA
-135 SGQPVVPQGPA
+135 SGHPLLPRGPA
-146 AAWETCLQAHV
+146 AAWEDCLARQT
-157 GQAVVLAFAVQK
+157 GRAVTLAFAVAK
-169 PTGLAWPTIA
+169 PTSLTWPTVA
-179 QEFVR
+179 DEFVK
-184 AGFTR
+184 AGFNR
-189 AFVAGQRIRLGEE
+189 GYAAGRRLRLGEE
-202 AIAEDADEVLIIQDR
+202 PIPADAPELLVVQDR
-217 LTIATTEAS
+217 ITIAAGEAA

-232 LVAFRLGGGRMRLL
+232 LAAFRLGGGRLRLL
-246 TDAGV
+246 DEQGA
-251 EIGRFSEILESP
+251 EIARYSELLESP
-263 VDGRRFRPATPALF
+263 VDGRKFRPASAALF
-277 SFNSPIGACPDCRG
+277 SFNSPVGACPACRG

-302 IIPDPKLTLAEGAVA
+302 IIPDPSLTLAEGAIA
-317 PFQGNVYGESQRDL
+317 PFQGTVYGESQRDL
-331 AKACK
+331 AKACRK
-336 KKGIPMDVPWNKLTA
+336 AGIPMDVPWRKLTA
-351 AHRRFLE
+351 AQRRLIE
-358 DGDPSYVTGEWESKW
+358 DGDPTYVSGEWETKW
-373 YGIRGFFRWL
+373 YGVRGFFRWL

-403 ECPKCRGQRFR
+403 ECPTCHGRRFR
-414 EESLWWRWQGR
+414 EESLCWRWEGR
-425 RLPELYALPVTEL
+425 TLPELYAQPVTAL
-438 RALLRPHAP
+438 RTLLAPLAP
-447 KDSRHPADHALEAM
+447 KDSRHPADHALEAI

-558 GPRPGAA
+558 GPRPGAE
-565 GGHLV
+565 GGHLLYQGV
-570 YAGKPMG
+570 PKG
-577 ILKAKDSVT
+577 ILKVKDSAT
-586 GAWLSG
+586 GNWLSG
-592 RSQPTTR
+592 RRVPATR
-599 APRPVTDTTP
+599 APRPIGDTTP
-609 RLRIEGATVNN
+609 RLRVTGATVNN
-620 LRDFACSLP
+620 LDDFACSIP

-654 RDPESGDESAQG
+654 RDPESGDEAREL
-666 HGKLKFDRE
+666 KWVKFDKE
-675 HEEVALVDQSP
+675 PAEVALVDQSP
-686 VTRTPR
+686 ATRTPR
-692 SNPALYVGAWDAIRN
+692 SNPALYVGAWDAIRT
-707 LLGNSEEAKAAGLSP
+707 LLGNSAEAKAAGLTP

-769 LAFQFDGKSVG
+769 LSFHYDGKSVG

-787 TEVRAF
+787 TEARQF
-793 LGGRTPASQQ
+793 LGERTPASTQ
-803 LAVLEEVGLGYL
+803 LACLEEVGLGYL
-815 SLGQPLTTL
+815 AMGQPLTTL

-838 GRLDARKPGALL
+838 AKIDARKPGALL

-863 VARLIGL
+863 VSRLIGL
-870 LHRLA
+870 LHRLTE
-875 DAGHSLIVVEHH
+875 AGHSLIVVEHH
-887 LDVLKACDWLLEMG
+887 LDVLKACDWLLELG

-906 GGGLLVA
+906 AGGRLVA
-913 QGTPAHVSQA
+913 EGTPAEVAQV
-923 GTTTGDFLA
+923 GTVTGRFLA
-932 AGDAAFAT
+932 QGDDAFA
-940 PDARTAKPRPTSIS
+940 PVSAAAGKPRPTAIS
-954 LQGAREHNLRDV
+954 LRGAREHNLKDV

-991 DILFSEGQRRFLE
+991 DILFAEGQRRFLE

-1036 RVTRGSSKST
+1036 RVTRGSAKST

-1063 AGVLHSPVTGEP
+1063 AGVLHSPTTGEP

-1086 LVAKRLQGLKK
+1086 LVAKQAKSLKK
-1097 GRLLLAAPLVR
+1097 GSLLLAAPLVR

-1122 NKGLRLL
+1122 TKGLRLL
-1129 RCDGKLTPVAGFEGL
+1129 RCDGKLLKVDGFAGL
-1144 DRYREHDV
+1144 DRYSEHDV
-1152 DAVFAVLRAD
+1152 DAVFGELRAD
-1162 GTIVQPD
+1162 GLIRLPD
-1169 ETEQSGEKALRALVR
+1169 ETEESGEKALRALVR
-1184 GTLLAGKGA
+1184 QALAAGKNA
-1193 CLLIDERGQQVAFL
+1193 CVLLGPDGRQVAYL

-1215 TGESYPE
+1215 TGESFPE

-1231 SPRGWCPDCRGH
+1231 SPRGWCPACRGH
-1243 GLEVTTFAADE
+1243 GLEVTTFSADE
-1254 EETLNENALADR
+1254 EESINENAIADR
-1266 VGEAICPT
+1266 VGDEVCPT
-1274 CHGERL
+1274 CQGERL
-1280 GPIGRSVK
+1280 GPIGRAVK
-1288 LQGKGGKAL
+1288 LAGPKGRTL
-1297 SLPNLLRLQP
+1297 SLPGLLRLQP
-1307 DEALQYLGGLTLGP
+1307 DESLAFLSGLKLAA
-1321 REKAVV
+1321 REKAIV
-1327 GALLPEIAARLKFL
+1327 GALLPEIAARLRFL
-1341 SSVGL
+1341 DSVGL

-1394 NDRLIESLRGL
+1394 NDRLIDSLRGL

-1421 MRAADRIIDL
+1421 MRAADLVIDM
-1431 GPGAGIHG
+1431 GPGAGVHG
-1439 GRIIAEGTA
+1439 GEIVAQGTA
-1448 LDLET
+1448 AELEKR
-1453 NPASVTGQSLK
+1453 PDSVTGRFLK
-1464 SAIPHPLHGTRR
+1464 SAIPHPLRGTRR
-1476 AIAGKDAPT
+1476 PLAGKGAPT
-1485 EWIRVKQAS
+1485 EWVRLKKAS
-1494 LRNLKHFDV
+1494 LRNLQGFDV
-1503 AFPTGRLSVVCGV
+1503 EFPVGRLTVVCGV
-1516 SGAGKSTLMTDLV
+1516 SGAGKSTLVTDLL
-1529 APAAQLAISKK
+1529 APAIRAALAKK
-1540 KDGLHGKE
+1540 KDGLAGKD
-1548 ATEVVANGGKPA
+1548 ALAVVSDHGKPA
-1560 FHNLTGLKSFRQL
+1560 FASLTGLKGFRQL
-1573 VIVDQEPIGKTPRS
+1573 VVVDQEPIGKTPRS
-1587 TPATYIGAWD
+1587 TPATYVGAWD
-1597 LIRERLAAL
+1597 LIRERLASL
-1606 PEASIRG
+1606 PEAAIRG

-1648 VPCEECQGTR
+1648 VPCEECAGTR
-1658 YGAVARAIRWNG
+1658 YGPAAKAIRWNG
-1670 KSAADLLAMTFEEGA
+1670 KSAADLLAMTFEEA
-1685 EFFSFDAK
+1685 AAFLAFDAK
-1693 LRDLCGLM
+1693 LGDLCGLM
-1701 TKTGLGYLTLGQSSP
+1701 VKTGLGYLTLGQSSP

-1724 RLKLVSELAKGLPTF
+1724 RLKLVSELAQGLPTF
-1739 RERARGQIR
+1739 RERSRGEIR
-1748 PNLYLLEEPTIG
+1748 PNLYILEEPTIG
-1760 LHQSD
+1760 LHQAD

-1770 ELLHALVDQGHTVVV
+1770 ELLHALVDQGHTVMV

-1795 ADWVVEIGPEGGQA
+1795 ADWCLEIGPEGGNA
-1809 GGQLVHQGDP
+1809 GGRLIHAGDP
-1819 ESLAAKKG
+1819 ESLATHRK

-1834 ALTLKR
+1834 ALTLRR
-1840 GKAKPAQKKKA
+1840 GRIKPLS

>member
-1 VSVDGSPMP
+1 MSASR
-10 AAQPD
+10 PD

-26 LKGFDIDIPI
+26 LKGFDVDIPV
-36 GKLVVVT
+36 GKLIAVT

-79 LLPAPALDSAEN
+79 LLPSPALDSAEN

-127 RAELLDPA
+127 RAELIDPA
-135 SGQPVVPQGPA
+135 SGERIIPRGPD
-146 AAWETCLQAHV
+146 AAWEDSLRRFPNQALS
-157 GQAVVLAFAVQK
+157 LAFAVQK
-169 PTGLAWPTIA
+169 PAELEWKTIA
-179 QEFVR
+179 EEFTK

-189 AFVAGQRIRLGEE
+189 AFAGQNRLRLT
-202 AIAEDADEVLIIQDR
+202 EDAIPKSTTEILVIQDR
-217 LTIATTEAS
+217 VVITADQTS

-232 LVAFRLGGGRMRLL
+232 MAAFRLGGGRLRLL
-246 TDAGV
+246 DDQGT
-251 EIGRFSEILESP
+251 ELSRYSEALESP
-263 VDGRRFRPATPALF
+263 IDGRKFRPATPALF
-277 SFNSPIGACPDCRG
+277 SFNSPIGACPECRG

-302 IIPDPKLTLAEGAVA
+302 IIPNPTITLAEGAIA
-317 PFQGNVYGESQRDL
+317 CFQGTVYGESQRDL
-331 AKACK
+331 LKACRK
-336 KKGIPMDVPWNKLTA
+336 AGIPLDVPWKKLSK
-351 AHRRFLE
+351 AHRKFVE
-358 DGDPSYVTGEWESKW
+358 EGEATYVPGEWESKW

-403 ECPKCRGQRFR
+403 ECPKCAGKRFCA
-414 EESLWWRWQGR
+414 ESLWWKWQGR
-425 RLPELYALPVTEL
+425 TLPDFYLMPVTAL
-438 RALLRPHAP
+438 RQLLAPLAP
-447 KDSRHPADHALEAM
+447 KDSRHPADHALEAI

-522 SRMVGILRSLVE
+522 ARMVGILRGLVE

-544 DESVMRAADWLIEI
+544 DEAVMRAADWLIEI
-558 GPRPGAA
+558 GPSPGAA
-565 GGHLV
+565 GGHLI
-570 YAGKPMG
+570 YQGKPEG
-577 ILKAKDSVT
+577 ILKVKDSAT
-586 GAWLSG
+586 GGWLSG
-592 RSQPTTR
+592 KRKPVVR
-599 APRPVTDTTP
+599 PPRTVDDTTA
-609 RLRIEGATVNN
+609 RLRVQGASVNN
-620 LRDFACSLP
+620 LQDFSCTIP

-654 RDPESGDESAQG
+654 RDPESGNDGLESKWLQ
-666 HGKLKFDRE
+666 FDRE
-675 HEEVALVDQSP
+675 PSEVALVDQSP
-686 VTRTPR
+686 ATRTPR

-707 LLGNSEEAKAAGLSP
+707 LLGNSADAKAAGLTP

-755 PCPSCNGK
+755 PCPSCQGK

-787 TEVRAF
+787 TEARIF
-793 LGGRTPASQQ
+793 LGERTPASSQ
-803 LAVLEEVGLGYL
+803 LACLEEVGLGYL

-824 SGGEAQRLKLVRYL
+824 SGGEAQRLKLVRFL
-838 GRLDARKPGALL
+838 SKIDTRKSGALL

-870 LHRLA
+870 FHRLTA
-875 DAGHSLIVVEHH
+875 AGHSLIVVEHH
-887 LDVLKACDWLLEMG
+887 LDVLKSCDWILEMG

-906 GGGLLVA
+906 GGGQLVA
-913 QGTPAHVSQA
+913 EGTPAKVATA
-923 GTTTGDFLA
+923 GTVTGNFLA
-932 AGDAAFAT
+932 QGEEAFAKPGT
-940 PDARTAKPRPTSIS
+940 TKSKPRPTSIS
-954 LQGAREHNLRDV
+954 LRGAREHNLKNV
-966 SLEIPHGSLTV
+966 SLDIPHGSLTV

-991 DILFSEGQRRFLE
+991 DILFAEGQRRFLE

-1016 LPKPDIDSLTGLPP
+1016 LSKPDIDSLTGLPP

-1036 RVTRGSSKST
+1036 RITRGSAKST

-1063 AGVLHSPVTGEP
+1063 AGILHSPVSGEP

-1086 LVAKRLQGLKK
+1086 LVVQKIKSLKK
-1097 GRLLLAAPLVR
+1097 GSVLLGSPLVR

-1122 NKGLRLL
+1122 SKGLRQL
-1129 RCDGKLTPVAGFEGL
+1129 RCDGKLTPIEGFDGL
-1144 DRYREHDV
+1144 DRYGEHDV
-1152 DAVFAVLRAD
+1152 DAIVGELKFD
-1162 GTIVQPD
+1162 GTILLPD
-1169 ETEQSGEKALRALVR
+1169 ETEEVGEKSLRTLVR
-1184 GTLLAGKGA
+1184 QALQFGKGA
-1193 CLLIDERGQQVAFL
+1193 CVLLNAHGEQVAFF

-1215 TGESYPE
+1215 TGESYPA

-1243 GLEVTTFAADE
+1243 GLEVEKFSADE
-1254 EETLNENALADR
+1254 EESLNENAIADR
-1266 VGEAICPT
+1266 VGEAACPT

-1288 LQGKGGKAL
+1288 LTGAKGRSL
-1297 SLPNLLRLQP
+1297 SLPGLLRLQP
-1307 DEALQYLGGLTLGP
+1307 DESLNFLSTLKLGV
-1321 REKAVV
+1321 REKAIVD
-1327 GALLPEIAARLKFL
+1327 ALLPEIAARLRFL
-1341 SSVGL
+1341 DSVGL

-1394 NDRLIESLRGL
+1394 NDRLIESLQGL

-1421 MRAADRIIDL
+1421 MRAADLVIDM
-1431 GPGAGIHG
+1431 GPGAGLHG
-1439 GRIIAEGTA
+1439 GEIVAQGTA
-1448 LDLET
+1448 KALEKL
-1453 NPASVTGQSLK
+1453 PDSVTGRFLRE
-1464 SAIPHPLHGTRR
+1464 AIPHPLLGARR
-1476 AIAGKDAPT
+1476 PISGKGAPA
-1485 EWIRVKQAS
+1485 EWIKLKHAA
-1494 LRNLKHFDV
+1494 LRNLKNFDV
-1503 AFPTGRLSVVCGV
+1503 EIPIGRLTVVCGV
-1516 SGAGKSTLMTDLV
+1516 SGAGKSTLVTDLL
-1529 APAAQLAISKK
+1529 APAIRLAVSKK
-1540 KDGLHGKE
+1540 KESITGKE
-1548 ATEVVANGGKPA
+1548 ALATVSHQGKPA
-1560 FHNLTGLKSFRQL
+1560 FQNLTGLKGFRQL
-1573 VIVDQEPIGKTPRS
+1573 VVVDQEPIGKTPRS

-1597 LIRERLAAL
+1597 LIRDRMASL
-1606 PEASIRG
+1606 PESAIRG

-1648 VPCEECQGTR
+1648 VVCDECAGSR
-1658 YGAVARAIRWNG
+1658 YGVAAKAIRWNG
-1670 KSAADLLAMTFEEGA
+1670 KSAADLLLLTFEEAA
-1685 EFFSFDAK
+1685 EFLSFDAK

-1701 TKTGLGYLTLGQSSP
+1701 VKTGLGYLTLGQSSP

-1724 RLKLVSELAKGLPTF
+1724 RLKLVSELALGLPTF
-1739 RERARGQIR
+1739 RERSRGQIR
-1748 PNLYLLEEPTIG
+1748 PNLYILEEPTIG

-1770 ELLHALVDQGHTVVV
+1770 ELLHALVALGHTVVV

-1795 ADWVVEIGPEGGQA
+1795 ADWVIEIGPEGGNG
-1809 GGQLVHQGDP
+1809 GGQLVHAGDP
-1819 ESLAAKKG
+1819 ESLAANRH

-1834 ALTLKR
+1834 ALALSR
-1840 GKAKPAQKKKA
+1840 GKATPTKAK

>member
-1 VSVDGSPMP
+1 MP
-10 AAQPD
+10 APRPD

-26 LKGFDIDIPI
+26 LKGFDVDIPV

-79 LLPAPALDSAEN
+79 LLPSPALDSAEN

-127 RAELLDPA
+127 RAELVDPA
-135 SGQPVVPQGPA
+135 SGQVIVPRGPD
-146 AAWETCLQAHV
+146 AAWSDSLARFP
-157 GQAVVLAFAVQK
+157 GQSLSLAFAVAK
-169 PTGLAWPTIA
+169 PASLGWPTIA
-179 QEFVR
+179 EEFAK
-184 AGFTR
+184 AGFSR
-189 AFVAGQRIRLGEE
+189 AFAAGRRIRLT
-202 AIAEDADEVLIIQDR
+202 EDEIPADATELLVIQDR
-217 LTIATTEAS
+217 VTIAPDQAS

-232 LVAFRLGGGRMRLL
+232 LAAFRLGGARLRLL
-246 TDAGV
+246 DDQGN
-251 EIGRFSEILESP
+251 ELSRYSEVLESP
-263 VDGRRFRPATPALF
+263 VDGRKFRPASPALF
-277 SFNSPIGACPDCRG
+277 SFNSPVGACPECRG
-291 FGRVIGLDWKK
+291 FGRVIGLDWHK
-302 IIPDPKLTLAEGAVA
+302 IIPNPALTLAEGAIA
-317 PFQGNVYGESQRDL
+317 PFQGTVYGESQKDL
-331 AKACK
+331 TRACRKA
-336 KKGIPMDVPWNKLTA
+336 GIPMDVPWKKLSA
-351 AHRRFLE
+351 AHRKFVE
-358 DGDPSYVTGEWESKW
+358 HGEPGYVQGSYDSMW
-373 YGIRGFFRWL
+373 YGVRGFFRWL
-383 ESSTYK
+383 EGTTYK

-403 ECPKCRGQRFR
+403 SCPKCQGRRFR
-414 EESLWWRWQGR
+414 EESLFWRWQGR
-425 RLPELYALPVTEL
+425 TLPELYASPVSDL
-438 RALLRPHAP
+438 RAMLAPLAP
-447 KDSRHPADHALEAM
+447 KDSRHPADHALEAI

-522 SRMVGILRSLVE
+522 ARMVGILRSLVD

-558 GPRPGAA
+558 GPRPGAE
-565 GGHLV
+565 GGHLLYQGV
-570 YAGKPMG
+570 PKG
-577 ILKAKDSVT
+577 ILKVKESAT
-586 GAWLSG
+586 GNWLSG
-592 RSQPTTR
+592 RRTPETR
-599 APRPVTDTTP
+599 APRPIGDTTP
-609 RLRIEGATVNN
+609 RLRVSGATVNN
-620 LRDFACSLP
+620 LRDFSCSIP
-629 LGRLVGLCGV
+629 LGRMVGLCGV

-654 RDPESGDESAQG
+654 RDPESGDEAAEL
-666 HGKLKFDRE
+666 KWVKFDKE
-675 HEEVALVDQSP
+675 PAEVALVDQSP
-686 VTRTPR
+686 ATRTPR
-692 SNPALYVGAWDAIRN
+692 SNPALYVGAWDAIRT
-707 LLGNSEEAKAAGLSP
+707 LLGNSPEAKAAGLTP

-769 LAFQFDGKSVG
+769 LSFQYDGKSVG

-787 TEVRAF
+787 TEARKF
-793 LGGRTPASQQ
+793 LGERTPASAQ
-803 LAVLEEVGLGYL
+803 LACLEEVGLGYL
-815 SLGQPLTTL
+815 SMGQPLTTL

-838 GRLDARKPGALL
+838 SKIDARKSGALL

-863 VARLIGL
+863 VSRLVGL
-870 LHRLA
+870 LHRLTE
-875 DAGHSLIVVEHH
+875 AGHSLIVVEHH
-887 LDVLKACDWLLEMG
+887 LDVLKSCDWLLEMG

-906 GGGLLVA
+906 AGGRLVA
-913 QGTPAHVSQA
+913 EGTPAEVAQA
-923 GTTTGDFLA
+923 GTVTGRFLA
-932 AGDAAFAT
+932 QGDDAFASASTT
-940 PDARTAKPRPTSIS
+940 PSKPRPTSIS
-954 LQGAREHNLRDV
+954 LRGAREHNLKDV

-991 DILFSEGQRRFLE
+991 DILFAEGQRRFLE

-1036 RVTRGSSKST
+1036 RVTRGSAKST

-1063 AGVLHSPVTGEP
+1063 AGVLHSPTTGEP

-1086 LVAKRLQGLKK
+1086 LVAKQAKSLKR
-1097 GRLLLAAPLVR
+1097 GSLLIAAPLVR

-1122 NKGLRLL
+1122 TKGLRHL
-1129 RCDGKLTPVAGFEGL
+1129 RCDGKLLKVDGFEGL
-1144 DRYREHDV
+1144 DRYSEHDV
-1152 DAVFAVLRAD
+1152 DAVFGELRAD
-1162 GTIVQPD
+1162 GLILLPD
-1169 ETEQSGEKALRALVR
+1169 ETEESGEKALRTLVR
-1184 GTLLAGKGA
+1184 QALAAGKNACVLLAPDG
-1193 CLLIDERGQQVAFL
+1193 RQVAYL

-1215 TGESYPE
+1215 TGESFPE

-1243 GLEVTTFAADE
+1243 GLEVTTFSSDE
-1254 EETLNENALADR
+1254 EESINENAIADR
-1266 VGEAICPT
+1266 VGEAVCPT

-1288 LQGKGGKAL
+1288 LAGPKGRSL
-1297 SLPNLLRLQP
+1297 SLPGLLRLQP
-1307 DEALQYLGGLTLGP
+1307 DESLAFLSGLKLEA
-1321 REKAVV
+1321 REKAIV
-1327 GALLPEIAARLKFL
+1327 GALLPEIAARLRFL
-1341 SSVGL
+1341 DSVGL

-1394 NDRLIESLRGL
+1394 NDRLIGSLKGL

-1421 MRAADRIIDL
+1421 MRAADLVVDM
-1431 GPGAGIHG
+1431 GPGAGVHG
-1439 GRIIAEGTA
+1439 GEIVAQGTA
-1448 LDLET
+1448 AALEKR
-1453 NPASVTGQSLK
+1453 ADSVTGRFLK
-1464 SAIPHPLHGTRR
+1464 EAIPHPLRGARR
-1476 AIAGKDAPT
+1476 QISGKGAPAA
-1485 EWIRVKQAS
+1485 WVRLKDAS
-1494 LRNLKHFDV
+1494 LRNLKGFDV
-1503 AFPTGRLSVVCGV
+1503 QIPVGRLTVVCGV
-1516 SGAGKSTLMTDLV
+1516 SGAGKSTLVTDLL
-1529 APAAQLAISKK
+1529 APAIRAAIAKK
-1540 KDGLHGKE
+1540 KDGLTGKE
-1548 ATEVVANGGKPA
+1548 ALSVVSHEGKPA
-1560 FHNLTGLKSFRQL
+1560 FGTLSGLKGFRQL
-1573 VIVDQEPIGKTPRS
+1573 VVVDQEPIGKTPRS
-1587 TPATYIGAWD
+1587 TPATYVGAWD
-1597 LIRERLAAL
+1597 LIRERLASL
-1606 PEASIRG
+1606 PEAAIRG

-1648 VPCEECQGTR
+1648 VPCEECAGTR
-1658 YGAVARAIRWNG
+1658 YGSAAKAIRWNG
-1670 KSAADLLAMTFEEGA
+1670 KSAADLLAMTFEEA
-1685 EFFSFDAK
+1685 AAFLSFDAK
-1693 LRDLCGLM
+1693 LGDLCGLM
-1701 TKTGLGYLTLGQSSP
+1701 VKTGLGYLTLGQSSP

-1724 RLKLVSELAKGLPTF
+1724 RLKLVSELAQGLPTF
-1739 RERARGQIR
+1739 RERSRGEIR
-1748 PNLYLLEEPTIG
+1748 PNLYILEEPTIG

-1795 ADWVVEIGPEGGQA
+1795 ADWVIEIGPEGGNA
-1809 GGQLVHQGDP
+1809 GGQLVHAGDP
-1819 ESLAAKKG
+1819 ESLAKLKK
-1827 SPTAPAL
+1827 SPTAPSL
-1834 ALTLKR
+1834 RLTLER
-1840 GKAKPAQKKKA
+1840 GLVKKAAG

>member
-1 VSVDGSPMP
+1 MP
-10 AAQPD
+10 APRPD

-26 LKGFDIDIPI
+26 LKGFDVDIPV

-79 LLPAPALDSAEN
+79 LLPSPALDSAEN

-127 RAELLDPA
+127 RAELVDPA
-135 SGQPVVPQGPA
+135 SGQVIVPRGPD
-146 AAWETCLQAHV
+146 AAWSDSLARFP
-157 GQAVVLAFAVQK
+157 GQSLSLAFAVAK
-169 PTGLAWPTIA
+169 PASLGWPTIA
-179 QEFVR
+179 EEFAK
-184 AGFTR
+184 AGFSR
-189 AFVAGQRIRLGEE
+189 AFAAGRRIRLT
-202 AIAEDADEVLIIQDR
+202 EDEIPADATELLVIQDR
-217 LTIATTEAS
+217 VTIAPDQAS

-232 LVAFRLGGGRMRLL
+232 LAAFRLGGARLRLL
-246 TDAGV
+246 DDQGN
-251 EIGRFSEILESP
+251 ELSRYSEVLESP
-263 VDGRRFRPATPALF
+263 VDGRKFRPASPALF
-277 SFNSPIGACPDCRG
+277 SFNSPVGACPECRG
-291 FGRVIGLDWKK
+291 FGRVIGLDWHK
-302 IIPDPKLTLAEGAVA
+302 IIPNPALTLAEGAIA
-317 PFQGNVYGESQRDL
+317 PFQGTVYGESQKDL
-331 AKACK
+331 TRACRKA
-336 KKGIPMDVPWNKLTA
+336 GIPMDVPWKKLSA
-351 AHRRFLE
+351 AHRKFVE
-358 DGDPSYVTGEWESKW
+358 HGEPGYVQGSYDSMW
-373 YGIRGFFRWL
+373 YGVRGFFRWL
-383 ESSTYK
+383 EGTTYK

-403 ECPKCRGQRFR
+403 SCPKCQGRRFR
-414 EESLWWRWQGR
+414 EESLFWRWQGR
-425 RLPELYALPVTEL
+425 TLPELYASPVSDL
-438 RALLRPHAP
+438 RAMLAPLAP
-447 KDSRHPADHALEAM
+447 KDSRHPADHALEAI

-522 SRMVGILRSLVE
+522 ARMVGILRSLVD

-558 GPRPGAA
+558 GPRPGAE
-565 GGHLV
+565 GGHLLYQGV
-570 YAGKPMG
+570 PKG
-577 ILKAKDSVT
+577 ILKVKESAT
-586 GAWLSG
+586 GNWLSG
-592 RSQPTTR
+592 RRTPETR
-599 APRPVTDTTP
+599 APRPIGDTTP
-609 RLRIEGATVNN
+609 RLRVSGATVNN
-620 LRDFACSLP
+620 LRDFSCSIP
-629 LGRLVGLCGV
+629 LGRMVGLCGV

-654 RDPESGDESAQG
+654 RDPESGDEAAEL
-666 HGKLKFDRE
+666 KWVKFDKE
-675 HEEVALVDQSP
+675 PAEVALVDQSP
-686 VTRTPR
+686 ATRTPR
-692 SNPALYVGAWDAIRN
+692 SNPALYVGAWDAIRT
-707 LLGNSEEAKAAGLSP
+707 LLGNSPEAKAAGLTP

-769 LAFQFDGKSVG
+769 LSFQYDGKSVG

-787 TEVRAF
+787 TEARKF
-793 LGGRTPASQQ
+793 LGERTPASAQ
-803 LAVLEEVGLGYL
+803 LACLEEVGLGYL
-815 SLGQPLTTL
+815 SMGQPLTTL

-838 GRLDARKPGALL
+838 SKIDARKSGALL

-863 VARLIGL
+863 VSRLVGL
-870 LHRLA
+870 LHRLTE
-875 DAGHSLIVVEHH
+875 AGHSLIVVEHH
-887 LDVLKACDWLLEMG
+887 LDVLKSCDWLLEMG

-906 GGGLLVA
+906 AGGRLVA
-913 QGTPAHVSQA
+913 EGTPAEVAQA
-923 GTTTGDFLA
+923 GTVTGRFLA
-932 AGDAAFAT
+932 QGDDAFASASTT
-940 PDARTAKPRPTSIS
+940 PSKPRPTSIS
-954 LQGAREHNLRDV
+954 LRGAREHNLKDV

-991 DILFSEGQRRFLE
+991 DILFAEGQRRFLE

-1036 RVTRGSSKST
+1036 RVTRGSAKST

-1063 AGVLHSPVTGEP
+1063 AGVLHSPTTGEP

-1086 LVAKRLQGLKK
+1086 LVAKQAKSLKR
-1097 GRLLLAAPLVR
+1097 GSLLIAAPLVR

-1122 NKGLRLL
+1122 TKGLRHL
-1129 RCDGKLTPVAGFEGL
+1129 RCDGKLLKVDGFEGL
-1144 DRYREHDV
+1144 DRYSEHDV
-1152 DAVFAVLRAD
+1152 DAVFGELRAD
-1162 GTIVQPD
+1162 GLILLPD
-1169 ETEQSGEKALRALVR
+1169 ETEESGEKALRTLVR
-1184 GTLLAGKGA
+1184 QALAAGKNACVLLAPDG
-1193 CLLIDERGQQVAFL
+1193 RQVAYL

-1215 TGESYPE
+1215 TGESFPE

-1243 GLEVTTFAADE
+1243 GLEVTTFSSDE
-1254 EETLNENALADR
+1254 EESINENAIADR
-1266 VGEAICPT
+1266 VGEAVCPT

-1288 LQGKGGKAL
+1288 LAGPKGRSL
-1297 SLPNLLRLQP
+1297 SLPGLLRLQP
-1307 DEALQYLGGLTLGP
+1307 DESLAFLSGLKLEA
-1321 REKAVV
+1321 REKAIV
-1327 GALLPEIAARLKFL
+1327 GALLPEIAARLRFL
-1341 SSVGL
+1341 DSVGL

-1394 NDRLIESLRGL
+1394 NDRLIGSLKGL

-1421 MRAADRIIDL
+1421 MRAADLVVDM
-1431 GPGAGIHG
+1431 GPGAGVHG
-1439 GRIIAEGTA
+1439 GEIVAQGTA
-1448 LDLET
+1448 AALEKR
-1453 NPASVTGQSLK
+1453 ADSVTGSFLK
-1464 SAIPHPLHGTRR
+1464 EAIPHPLRGARR
-1476 AIAGKDAPT
+1476 QISGKGAPAA
-1485 EWIRVKQAS
+1485 WVRLKDAS
-1494 LRNLKHFDV
+1494 LRNLKGFDV
-1503 AFPTGRLSVVCGV
+1503 QIPVGRLTVVCGV
-1516 SGAGKSTLMTDLV
+1516 SGAGKSTLVTDLL
-1529 APAAQLAISKK
+1529 APAIRAAIAKK
-1540 KDGLHGKE
+1540 KDGLTGKE
-1548 ATEVVANGGKPA
+1548 ALSVVSHEGKPA
-1560 FHNLTGLKSFRQL
+1560 FGTLSGLKGFRQL
-1573 VIVDQEPIGKTPRS
+1573 VVVDQEPIGKTPRS
-1587 TPATYIGAWD
+1587 TPATYVGAWD
-1597 LIRERLAAL
+1597 LIRERLASL
-1606 PEASIRG
+1606 PEAAIRG

-1648 VPCEECQGTR
+1648 VPCEECAGTR
-1658 YGAVARAIRWNG
+1658 YGSAAKAIRWNG
-1670 KSAADLLAMTFEEGA
+1670 KSAADLLAMTFEEA
-1685 EFFSFDAK
+1685 AAFLSFDAK
-1693 LRDLCGLM
+1693 LGDLCGLM
-1701 TKTGLGYLTLGQSSP
+1701 VKTGLGYLTLGQSSP

-1724 RLKLVSELAKGLPTF
+1724 RLKLVSELAQGLPTF
-1739 RERARGQIR
+1739 RERSRGEIR
-1748 PNLYLLEEPTIG
+1748 PNLYILEEPTIG

-1795 ADWVVEIGPEGGQA
+1795 ADWVIEIGPEGGNA
-1809 GGQLVHQGDP
+1809 GGQLVHAGDP
-1819 ESLAAKKG
+1819 ESLAKLKK
-1827 SPTAPAL
+1827 SPTAPSL
-1834 ALTLKR
+1834 RLTLER
-1840 GKAKPAQKKKA
+1840 GLVKKAAG

>member
-1 VSVDGSPMP
+1 MSAPR
-10 AAQPD
+10 PD

-26 LKGFDIDIPI
+26 LKGFDVDIPV

-79 LLPAPALDSAEN
+79 LLPSPALDSAEN

-127 RAELLDPA
+127 RADLVDPA
-135 SGQPVVPQGPA
+135 SGQVIVPRGPD
-146 AAWETCLQAHV
+146 AAWSDSLARFP
-157 GQAVVLAFAVQK
+157 GQSLSLAFAVAK
-169 PTGLAWPTIA
+169 PESLGWPTIA
-179 QEFVR
+179 EEFAK
-184 AGFTR
+184 AGFSR
-189 AFVAGQRIRLGEE
+189 AFAAGRRIRLTEDE
-202 AIAEDADEVLIIQDR
+202 IPADAAELLVIQDR
-217 LTIATTEAS
+217 VTISADQAS

-232 LVAFRLGGGRMRLL
+232 LAAFRLGGARLRLL
-246 TDAGV
+246 DDQSN
-251 EIGRFSEILESP
+251 ELSRYSEALESP
-263 VDGRRFRPATPALF
+263 VDGRKFRPASPALF
-277 SFNSPIGACPDCRG
+277 SFNSPVGACPECRG
-291 FGRVIGLDWKK
+291 FGRVIGLDWQK
-302 IIPDPKLTLAEGAVA
+302 IIPNPALTLAEGAIA
-317 PFQGNVYGESQRDL
+317 PFQGTVYGESQKDL
-331 AKACK
+331 TRACRKA
-336 KKGIPMDVPWNKLTA
+336 GVPMDVPWKKLST
-351 AHRRFLE
+351 AHRKFVE
-358 DGDPSYVTGEWESKW
+358 HGEPGYVQGSYDSMW
-373 YGIRGFFRWL
+373 YGVRGFFRWL
-383 ESSTYK
+383 EGTTYK

-403 ECPKCRGQRFR
+403 SCPKCHGKRFR
-414 EESLWWRWQGR
+414 EESLFWRWQGKS
-425 RLPELYALPVTEL
+425 LPELYASPVSDL
-438 RALLRPHAP
+438 RAMLAPLAP
-447 KDSRHPADHALEAM
+447 KDSRHPADHALEAI

-558 GPRPGAA
+558 GPRPGAE
-565 GGHLV
+565 GGHLLYQGV
-570 YAGKPMG
+570 PKG
-577 ILKAKDSVT
+577 ILKVKDSAT
-586 GAWLSG
+586 GNWLSG
-592 RSQPTTR
+592 RRTPETR
-599 APRPVTDTTP
+599 TPRPIGDTTP
-609 RLRIEGATVNN
+609 RLRVSGATVNN
-620 LRDFACSLP
+620 LRDFSCSIP
-629 LGRLVGLCGV
+629 LGRMVGLCGV

-654 RDPESGDESAQG
+654 RDPESGDEAAEL
-666 HGKLKFDRE
+666 KWVKFDKE
-675 HEEVALVDQSP
+675 PAEVALVDQSP
-686 VTRTPR
+686 ATRTPR
-692 SNPALYVGAWDAIRN
+692 SNPALYVGAWDAIRT
-707 LLGNSEEAKAAGLSP
+707 LLGNSPEAKAAGLTP

-769 LAFQFDGKSVG
+769 LSFHYDGKSVG

-787 TEVRAF
+787 TEARKF
-793 LGGRTPASQQ
+793 LGERTPASAQ
-803 LAVLEEVGLGYL
+803 LACLEEVGLGYL
-815 SLGQPLTTL
+815 SMGQPLTTL

-838 GRLDARKPGALL
+838 SKIDARKSGALL

-863 VARLIGL
+863 VSRLVGL
-870 LHRLA
+870 LHRLTE
-875 DAGHSLIVVEHH
+875 AGHSLIVVEHH
-887 LDVLKACDWLLEMG
+887 LDVLKSCDWLLEMG

-906 GGGLLVA
+906 AGGRLVA
-913 QGTPAHVSQA
+913 EGTPAEVAQA
-923 GTTTGDFLA
+923 GTVTGRFLA
-932 AGDAAFAT
+932 QGDDAFASAAIT
-940 PDARTAKPRPTSIS
+940 PSKPRPTSIT
-954 LQGAREHNLRDV
+954 LRGAREHNLKDV

-991 DILFSEGQRRFLE
+991 DILFAEGQRRFLE

-1036 RVTRGSSKST
+1036 RVTRGSAKST

-1063 AGVLHSPVTGEP
+1063 AGVLHSPTTGEP

-1086 LVAKRLQGLKK
+1086 LVAKQAKSLKK
-1097 GRLLLAAPLVR
+1097 GSLLIAAPLVR

-1122 NKGLRLL
+1122 TKGLRLL
-1129 RCDGKLTPVAGFEGL
+1129 RCDGKLLKVDGFEGL
-1144 DRYREHDV
+1144 DRYSEHDV
-1152 DAVFAVLRAD
+1152 DAVFGELRAD
-1162 GTIVQPD
+1162 GLILLPD
-1169 ETEQSGEKALRALVR
+1169 ETEESGEKALRTLVR
-1184 GTLLAGKGA
+1184 QVLAAGKNACVLLAADG
-1193 CLLIDERGQQVAFL
+1193 RQVAYL

-1215 TGESYPE
+1215 TGESFPE

-1243 GLEVTTFAADE
+1243 GLEVTTFSSDE
-1254 EETLNENALADR
+1254 EESINENAIADR
-1266 VGEAICPT
+1266 VGEAVCPT

-1288 LQGKGGKAL
+1288 LAGPKGRSL
-1297 SLPNLLRLQP
+1297 SLPGLLRLQP
-1307 DEALQYLGGLTLGP
+1307 DESLAFLSGLKLEA
-1321 REKAVV
+1321 REKAIV
-1327 GALLPEIAARLKFL
+1327 GALLPEIAARLRFL
-1341 SSVGL
+1341 DSVGL

-1394 NDRLIESLRGL
+1394 NDRLIGSLKGL

-1421 MRAADRIIDL
+1421 MRAADLVVDM
-1431 GPGAGIHG
+1431 GPGAGVHG
-1439 GRIIAEGTA
+1439 GEIVAQGTA
-1448 LDLET
+1448 AALEKR
-1453 NPASVTGQSLK
+1453 ADSVTGRFLK
-1464 SAIPHPLHGTRR
+1464 EAIPHPLRGSRR
-1476 AIAGKDAPT
+1476 PIAGKGAPA
-1485 EWIRVKQAS
+1485 EWVRLKNAS
-1494 LRNLKHFDV
+1494 LRNLKGFDV
-1503 AFPTGRLSVVCGV
+1503 QIPVGRLTVVCGV
-1516 SGAGKSTLMTDLV
+1516 SGAGKSTLVTDLL
-1529 APAAQLAISKK
+1529 APAIRAAIAKK
-1540 KDGLHGKE
+1540 KDGLTGKE
-1548 ATEVVANGGKPA
+1548 ALTAVSHESKPA
-1560 FHNLTGLKSFRQL
+1560 FSTLSGLKGFRQL
-1573 VIVDQEPIGKTPRS
+1573 VVVDQEPIGKTPRS

-1597 LIRERLAAL
+1597 LIRERLASL
-1606 PEASIRG
+1606 PEAAIRG

-1648 VPCEECQGTR
+1648 VPCEECAGTR
-1658 YGAVARAIRWNG
+1658 YGSAAKAIRWNG
-1670 KSAADLLAMTFEEGA
+1670 KSAADLLAMTFEEA
-1685 EFFSFDAK
+1685 AAFLSFDAK
-1693 LRDLCGLM
+1693 LGDLCGLM
-1701 TKTGLGYLTLGQSSP
+1701 VKTGLGYLTLGQSSP

-1724 RLKLVSELAKGLPTF
+1724 RLKLVSELAQGLPTF
-1739 RERARGQIR
+1739 RERSRGEIR
-1748 PNLYLLEEPTIG
+1748 PNLYILEEPTIG

-1795 ADWVVEIGPEGGQA
+1795 ADWVLEIGPEGGNA
-1809 GGQLVHQGDP
+1809 GGELVHAGDP
-1819 ESLAAKKG
+1819 ESLAKLKR
-1827 SPTAPAL
+1827 SPTAPSL
-1834 ALTLKR
+1834 RLTLER
-1840 GKAKPAQKKKA
+1840 GKVPRIG

>member
-1 VSVDGSPMP
+1 MGGPMSAP
-10 AAQPD
+10 RPD

-26 LKGFDIDIPI
+26 LKGFDVDIPV

-79 LLPAPALDSAEN
+79 LLPSPALDSAEN

-127 RAELLDPA
+127 RADLIDPA
-135 SGQPVVPQGPA
+135 SGKVIVPRGPD
-146 AAWETCLQAHV
+146 AAWQDSLARFM
-157 GQAVVLAFAVQK
+157 GQSLSLAFAVSK
-169 PTGLAWPTIA
+169 PETLGWKTIA
-179 QEFVR
+179 EEFAK
-184 AGFTR
+184 AGFSR
-189 AFVAGQRIRLGEE
+189 AFASGHRIRLT
-202 AIAEDADEVLIIQDR
+202 EDEIPADATELLVIQDR
-217 LTIATTEAS
+217 VTIATDQAS

-232 LVAFRLGGGRMRLL
+232 LAAFRLGGARLRLL
-246 TDAGV
+246 DDQGH
-251 EIGRFSEILESP
+251 ELSRYSEVLESP
-263 VDGRRFRPATPALF
+263 IDGRKFRPASPALF
-277 SFNSPIGACPDCRG
+277 SFNSPVGACPECRG
-291 FGRVIGLDWKK
+291 FGRVIGLDWNK
-302 IIPDPKLTLAEGAVA
+302 IIPNPALTLAEGAIA
-317 PFQGNVYGESQRDL
+317 PFQGNVYGESQKDL
-331 AKACK
+331 VRACRKAA
-336 KKGIPMDVPWNKLTA
+336 IPLDVPWKKLSA
-351 AHRRFLE
+351 AHRKIVE
-358 DGDPSYVTGEWESKW
+358 NGEAGYVQGEYDSKW

-383 ESSTYK
+383 EGTTYK

-403 ECPKCRGQRFR
+403 SCPKCHGRRFR
-414 EESLWWRWQGR
+414 EESLFWRWQGKS
-425 RLPELYALPVTEL
+425 LPELYASPVSDL
-438 RALLRPHAP
+438 RTLLTPLAP
-447 KDSRHPADHALEAM
+447 KDSRHPADHALEAI

-522 SRMVGILRSLVE
+522 SRMVGILRSLVD

-558 GPRPGAA
+558 GPRPGAE
-565 GGHLV
+565 GGHLLYQGV
-570 YAGKPMG
+570 PKG
-577 ILKAKDSVT
+577 ILKIKNSAT
-586 GAWLSG
+586 GNWLSG
-592 RSQPTTR
+592 RRVSEPR
-599 APRPVTDTTP
+599 SPRPIGDTTA
-609 RLRIEGATVNN
+609 RLRVSGATVNN
-620 LRDFACSLP
+620 LHDFACSIP

-654 RDPESGDESAQG
+654 RDPESGDEA
-666 HGKLKFDRE
+666 KELKWVKFDKE
-675 HEEVALVDQSP
+675 PAEVALVDQSP
-686 VTRTPR
+686 ATRTPR
-692 SNPALYVGAWDAIRN
+692 SNPALYVGAWDAIRT
-707 LLGNSEEAKAAGLSP
+707 LLGNSAEAKAAGLTP

-769 LAFQFDGKSVG
+769 LSFHYDGKSVG

-787 TEVRAF
+787 TEARKF
-793 LGGRTPASQQ
+793 LGERTPASAQ
-803 LAVLEEVGLGYL
+803 LACLEEVGLGYL
-815 SLGQPLTTL
+815 SMGQPLTTL

-838 GRLDARKPGALL
+838 SRIDTRKPGALL

-870 LHRLA
+870 LHRLTE
-875 DAGHSLIVVEHH
+875 AGHSLIVVEHH
-887 LDVLKACDWLLEMG
+887 LDVLKSCDWILEMG

-906 GGGLLVA
+906 AGGHLVA
-913 QGTPAHVSQA
+913 EGTPADVA
-923 GTTTGDFLA
+923 KAATVTGRFLA
-932 AGDAAFAT
+932 QGDDAFASAST
-940 PDARTAKPRPTSIS
+940 TASKPRPTSIS
-954 LQGAREHNLRDV
+954 LRGAREHNLKDV

-991 DILFSEGQRRFLE
+991 DILFAEGQRRFLE

-1036 RVTRGSSKST
+1036 RVTRGSAKST

-1051 EVAQYLRVLFAR
+1051 EIAQYLRVLFAR
-1063 AGVLHSPVTGEP
+1063 AGVLHSPTTGEP

-1086 LVAKRLQGLKK
+1086 LVAKKAKSLKK
-1097 GRLLLAAPLVR
+1097 GSLLVAAPLVR
-1108 ARKGHHRPLAEWAE
+1108 SRKGHHRPLAEWAE
-1122 NKGLRLL
+1122 TKGLRLL
-1129 RCDGKLTPVAGFEGL
+1129 RCDGKMLKVEGFEGL
-1144 DRYREHDV
+1144 DRYSEHDV
-1152 DAVFAVLRAD
+1152 DAVFGEIRAD
-1162 GTIVQPD
+1162 GLISLPD
-1169 ETEQSGEKALRALVR
+1169 ETEESGEKALRTLVR
-1184 GTLLAGKGA
+1184 QVLAAGKNACVLLGA
-1193 CLLIDERGQQVAFL
+1193 DGHQVAYL
-1207 STSRSDPA
+1207 STARSDPA
-1215 TGESYPE
+1215 TGESFPE

-1243 GLEVTTFAADE
+1243 GLEVTTFSSDE
-1254 EETLNENALADR
+1254 EESINENAIADR
-1266 VGEAICPT
+1266 VGEEVCPT

-1288 LQGKGGKAL
+1288 LAGPKGRSL
-1297 SLPNLLRLQP
+1297 SLPGLLRLQP
-1307 DEALQYLGGLTLGP
+1307 DESLAFLSGLKLEA
-1321 REKAVV
+1321 REKAIV
-1327 GALLPEIAARLKFL
+1327 GALLPEIAARLRFL
-1341 SSVGL
+1341 DSVGL

-1394 NDRLIESLRGL
+1394 NDRLIGSLKDL

-1421 MRAADRIIDL
+1421 MRAADLVIDM
-1431 GPGAGIHG
+1431 GPGAGVHG
-1439 GRIIAEGTA
+1439 GTIVAQGTA
-1448 LDLET
+1448 AALEKR
-1453 NPASVTGQSLK
+1453 ADSVTGRFLK
-1464 SAIPHPLHGTRR
+1464 EAIPHPLRGARR
-1476 AIAGKDAPT
+1476 PVAGKGAPA
-1485 EWIRVKQAS
+1485 EWVRLKNAS
-1494 LRNLKHFDV
+1494 LRNLKGFDV
-1503 AFPTGRLSVVCGV
+1503 QIPVGRLTVVCGV
-1516 SGAGKSTLMTDLV
+1516 SGAGKSTLVTDLL
-1529 APAAQLAISKK
+1529 APAIRAAVSKK
-1540 KDGLHGKE
+1540 KDGLTGKE
-1548 ATEVVANGGKPA
+1548 ALAVVSYQGKPA
-1560 FHNLTGLKSFRQL
+1560 FTTLSGLKGFRQL
-1573 VIVDQEPIGKTPRS
+1573 VVVDQEPIGKTPRS

-1597 LIRERLAAL
+1597 LIRIRLASL
-1606 PEASIRG
+1606 PEAAIRG
-1613 HGAGFFSFNTSGGRC
+1613 HGAGFFSFNTTGGRC

-1648 VPCEECQGTR
+1648 VPCEECAGTR
-1658 YGAVARAIRWNG
+1658 YGSAAKAIRWNG
-1670 KSAADLLAMTFEEGA
+1670 KSAADLLAMTFEEA
-1685 EFFSFDAK
+1685 AAFLSFDAK
-1693 LRDLCGLM
+1693 LGDLCGLM
-1701 TKTGLGYLTLGQSSP
+1701 VKTGLGYLTLGQSSP

-1724 RLKLVSELAKGLPTF
+1724 RLKLVSELAQGLPTF
-1739 RERARGQIR
+1739 RERSRGEIR
-1748 PNLYLLEEPTIG
+1748 PNLYILEEPTIG
-1760 LHQSD
+1760 LHQAD

-1770 ELLHALVDQGHTVVV
+1770 ELLHALIDQGHTIVV

-1795 ADWVVEIGPEGGQA
+1795 ADWVLEIGPEGGNA
-1809 GGQLVHQGDP
+1809 GGELVHAGDP
-1819 ESLAAKKG
+1819 ESLAKQKK
-1827 SPTAPAL
+1827 SPTAPSL
-1834 ALTLKR
+1834 RLTLQR
-1840 GKAKPAQKKKA
+1840 GLVKKSPV

>member
-1 VSVDGSPMP
+1 MP
-10 AAQPD
+10 APRPD

-26 LKGFDIDIPI
+26 LKGFDVDIPV

-79 LLPAPALDSAEN
+79 LLPSPALDSAEN

-127 RAELLDPA
+127 RAELVDPA
-135 SGQPVVPQGPA
+135 SGQVIVPRGPD
-146 AAWETCLQAHV
+146 AAWQDSLTRFP
-157 GQAVVLAFAVQK
+157 GQSLSLAFAVAK
-169 PTGLAWPTIA
+169 PESLGWPTIA
-179 QEFVR
+179 DEFAK
-184 AGFTR
+184 AGFSR
-189 AFVAGQRIRLGEE
+189 AFAAGRRIRLTEDE
-202 AIAEDADEVLIIQDR
+202 IPADAAELLVIQDR
-217 LTIATTEAS
+217 VTVAPDQAS

-232 LVAFRLGGGRMRLL
+232 LAAFRLGGARLRLL
-246 TDAGV
+246 DDQGH
-251 EIGRFSEILESP
+251 ELSRYSEALESP
-263 VDGRRFRPATPALF
+263 VDGRKFRPASPALF
-277 SFNSPIGACPDCRG
+277 SFNSPVGACPECRG
-291 FGRVIGLDWKK
+291 FGRVIGLDWHK
-302 IIPDPKLTLAEGAVA
+302 IIPNPALTLAEGAIA
-317 PFQGNVYGESQRDL
+317 PFQGTVYGESQKDL
-331 AKACK
+331 TRACRKA
-336 KKGIPMDVPWNKLTA
+336 GIPMDVPWKKLSA
-351 AHRRFLE
+351 AHRKFVE
-358 DGDPSYVTGEWESKW
+358 QGEPGYVPGEYDSMW
-373 YGIRGFFRWL
+373 YGVRGFFRWL
-383 ESSTYK
+383 EGTTYK

-403 ECPKCRGQRFR
+403 SCPQCHGRRFR
-414 EESLWWRWQGR
+414 EESLFWRWQGKT
-425 RLPELYALPVTEL
+425 LPELYASPVSDL
-438 RALLRPHAP
+438 RALLAPLAP
-447 KDSRHPADHALEAM
+447 KDSRHPADHALEAI

-522 SRMVGILRSLVE
+522 ARMVGILRSLVD

-558 GPRPGAA
+558 GPRPGAD
-565 GGHLV
+565 GGHLL
-570 YAGKPMG
+570 YQGEPKG
-577 ILKAKDSVT
+577 ILKVKESAT
-586 GAWLSG
+586 GNWLSG
-592 RSQPTTR
+592 RRTPEIR
-599 APRPVTDTTP
+599 APRPVGDTTP
-609 RLRIEGATVNN
+609 RLRVAGATINN
-620 LRDFACSLP
+620 LRDFGCSLP

-654 RDPESGDESAQG
+654 RDPESGDEATEL
-666 HGKLKFDRE
+666 KWVKFDKE
-675 HEEVALVDQSP
+675 PAEIALVDQSP
-686 VTRTPR
+686 ATRTPR
-692 SNPALYVGAWDAIRN
+692 SNPALYVGAWDAIRT
-707 LLGNSEEAKAAGLSP
+707 LLGNSPEAKAAGLSP

-769 LAFQFDGKSVG
+769 LSFQYDGKSVG

-787 TEVRAF
+787 TEARKF
-793 LGGRTPASQQ
+793 LGERTPASAQ
-803 LAVLEEVGLGYL
+803 LACLEEVGLGYL
-815 SLGQPLTTL
+815 SMGQPLTTL

-838 GRLDARKPGALL
+838 SKIDARKSGALL

-870 LHRLA
+870 LHRLTE
-875 DAGHSLIVVEHH
+875 AGHSLIVVEHH
-887 LDVLKACDWLLEMG
+887 LDVLKCCDWLLEMG

-906 GGGLLVA
+906 AGGRLVA
-913 QGTPAHVSQA
+913 EGTPADVARA
-923 GTTTGDFLA
+923 GTVTGRFLA
-932 AGDAAFAT
+932 KGDDAFAQ
-940 PDARTAKPRPTSIS
+940 ASTAAGKPRPTSIS
-954 LQGAREHNLRDV
+954 LRGAREHNLKDV

-991 DILFSEGQRRFLE
+991 DILFAEGQRRFLE

-1036 RVTRGSSKST
+1036 RVTRGSAKST

-1063 AGVLHSPVTGEP
+1063 AGVLHSPTTGEP

-1086 LVAKRLQGLKK
+1086 LVAKQAKALKK
-1097 GRLLLAAPLVR
+1097 GSLLVAAPLVR

-1122 NKGLRLL
+1122 SKGLRLL
-1129 RCDGKLTPVAGFEGL
+1129 RCDGKMLKVEGFEGL
-1144 DRYREHDV
+1144 DRYSEHDV
-1152 DAVFAVLRAD
+1152 DAVFGELRAD
-1162 GTIVQPD
+1162 GLIRLPD
-1169 ETEQSGEKALRALVR
+1169 ETEESGEKALRALVR
-1184 GTLLAGKGA
+1184 QALAAGKNACVLLAPDG
-1193 CLLIDERGQQVAFL
+1193 RQVAYL

-1215 TGESYPE
+1215 TGESFPE

-1243 GLEVTTFAADE
+1243 GLEVTTFSSDE
-1254 EETLNENALADR
+1254 EESINENAIADR
-1266 VGEAICPT
+1266 VGEAVCPT

-1288 LQGKGGKAL
+1288 LAGPKGRSL
-1297 SLPNLLRLQP
+1297 SLPGLLRLQP
-1307 DEALQYLGGLTLGP
+1307 DESLAFLSGLKLEA
-1321 REKAVV
+1321 REKAIV
-1327 GALLPEIAARLKFL
+1327 GALLPEIGARLRFL
-1341 SSVGL
+1341 DSVGL

-1394 NDRLIESLRGL
+1394 NDRLIGSLKGL

-1421 MRAADRIIDL
+1421 MRAADLVVDM
-1431 GPGAGIHG
+1431 GPGAGVHG
-1439 GRIIAEGTA
+1439 GEIVAQGTA
-1448 LDLET
+1448 AALEKR
-1453 NPASVTGQSLK
+1453 ADSVTGRFLK
-1464 SAIPHPLHGTRR
+1464 EAIPHPLRGSRR
-1476 AIAGKDAPT
+1476 PVAGKGAPAA
-1485 EWIRVKQAS
+1485 WVSLKDAS
-1494 LRNLKHFDV
+1494 LRNLKGFDV
-1503 AFPTGRLSVVCGV
+1503 RFPVGRLTVVCGV
-1516 SGAGKSTLMTDLV
+1516 SGAGKSTLVTDLL
-1529 APAAQLAISKK
+1529 APAIRAAIAKK
-1540 KDGLHGKE
+1540 KDGLSGKE
-1548 ATEVVANGGKPA
+1548 ALGVVSHEGKPA
-1560 FHNLTGLKSFRQL
+1560 FTALSGLKGFRQL
-1573 VIVDQEPIGKTPRS
+1573 VVVDQEPIGKTPRS
-1587 TPATYIGAWD
+1587 TPATYVGAWD
-1597 LIRERLAAL
+1597 LIRERLASL
-1606 PEASIRG
+1606 PEAAIRG
-1613 HGAGFFSFNTSGGRC
+1613 HAAGFFSFNTSGGRC

-1648 VPCEECQGTR
+1648 VPCEECAGTR
-1658 YGAVARAIRWNG
+1658 YGSAAKAIRWNG
-1670 KSAADLLAMTFEEGA
+1670 KSAADLLAMTFEEA
-1685 EFFSFDAK
+1685 AAFLSFDAK
-1693 LRDLCGLM
+1693 LGDLCGLM
-1701 TKTGLGYLTLGQSSP
+1701 VKTGLGYLTLGQSSP

-1724 RLKLVSELAKGLPTF
+1724 RLKLVSELAQGLPTF
-1739 RERARGQIR
+1739 RERSRGEIR
-1748 PNLYLLEEPTIG
+1748 PNLYILEEPTIG

-1795 ADWVVEIGPEGGQA
+1795 ADWVIEIGPEGGNA
-1809 GGQLVHQGDP
+1809 GGELVHAGDP
-1819 ESLAAKKG
+1819 ESLAKLKK
-1827 SPTAPAL
+1827 SPTAPSL
-1834 ALTLKR
+1834 RLTLER
-1840 GKAKPAQKKKA
+1840 GLVKKTAG

>member
-1 VSVDGSPMP
+1 MSAS
-10 AAQPD
+10 QPD

-79 LLPAPALDSAEN
+79 LLPAPALESAEN

-135 SGQPVVPQGPA
+135 SGRPVIPQGPSI
-146 AAWETCLQAHV
+146 AWETCLRDHA
-157 GQAVVLAFAVQK
+157 GRSVVLAFAVQK
-169 PTGLAWPTIA
+169 PAGLEWANIA
-179 QEFVR
+179 DEFVR
-184 AGFTR
+184 AGFSR
-189 AFVAGQRIRLGEE
+189 AFVSGRRIKLGEDSID
-202 AIAEDADEVLIIQDR
+202 ATADEILIVQDR
-217 LTIATTEAS
+217 LTVSAAEAA

-232 LVAFRLGGGRMRLL
+232 LTAFRLGGGRLRLL
-246 TDAGV
+246 SDDGA
-251 EIGRFSEILESP
+251 ELARFSELLESP

-291 FGRVIGLDWKK
+291 FGRVIGIDWKK
-302 IIPDPKLTLAEGAVA
+302 IVPDPKLTLAEGAIA

-331 AKACK
+331 ARACK
-336 KKGIPMDVPWNKLTA
+336 KKGIPMDVPWNKLPA
-351 AHRRFLE
+351 AQRRFIE
-358 DGDPSYVTGEWESKW
+358 DGDPTYVTGEWESKW

-403 ECPKCRGQRFR
+403 ECPKCGGRRFR

-425 RLPELYALPVTEL
+425 TLPELYALPVAEL

-522 SRMVGILRSLVE
+522 DRMVGILRSLVE

-544 DESVMRAADWLIEI
+544 DEAVMRAADWLIEI

-570 YAGKPMG
+570 YAGKPTG
-577 ILKAKDSVT
+577 ILKAKDSAT
-586 GAWLSG
+586 GAWLAG
-592 RSQPTTR
+592 RSRPAVR
-599 APRPVTDTTP
+599 APRVVDDSTP
-609 RLRIEGATVNN
+609 RLRVEGATKNN
-620 LRDFACSLP
+620 LRDFSCSLP

-639 SGSGKSTLLHQVIGR
+639 SGSGKSTLLHQVIGK
-654 RDPESGDESAQG
+654 RDPESGDEAA
-666 HGKLKFDRE
+666 HAAGKLKFDRE
-675 HEEVALVDQSP
+675 HEEVALIDQSP
-686 VTRTPR
+686 ATRTPR

-707 LLGNSEEAKAAGLSP
+707 LLGNSAEAKAAGLTP

-769 LAFQFDGKSVG
+769 LSFRFDDKSVG

-787 TEVRAF
+787 SEVRAF

-815 SLGQPLTTL
+815 TLGQPLTTL

-863 VARLIGL
+863 VSKLVAL

-887 LDVLKACDWLLEMG
+887 LDVLKACDWLMEMG

-906 GGGLLVA
+906 GGGRIVA
-913 QGTPAHVSQA
+913 QGTPAQVA
-923 GTTTGDFLA
+923 AGGTTTGQFLA
-932 AGDAAFAT
+932 AGEAAFAGDT
-940 PDARTAKPRPTSIS
+940 QRTAKPRPTSIS
-954 LQGAREHNLRDV
+954 LHGAREHNLRDV

-1036 RVTRGSSKST
+1036 RVTRGSAKST

-1051 EVAQYLRVLFAR
+1051 EVAQYLRVLYAR

-1075 LEEMTEDAVVR
+1075 LAEMTEDAVVR
-1086 LVAKRLQGLKK
+1086 LVAQRVKALKK

-1108 ARKGHHRPLAEWAE
+1108 SRKGHHRPLAEWAE
-1122 NKGLRLL
+1122 GKGLKLL
-1129 RCDGKLTPVAGFEGL
+1129 RCDGKLTAVEGFAGL

-1152 DAVFAVLRAD
+1152 DAVFGTFRPD
-1162 GTIVQPD
+1162 GTIVHPD
-1169 ETEQSGEKALRALVR
+1169 GAEEHGEKALRSFVR
-1184 GTLLAGKGA
+1184 ATLQAGKGA
-1193 CLLIDERGQQVAFL
+1193 CLLVDERGQQAAFL

-1215 TGESYPE
+1215 TGEAYPE

-1243 GLEVTTFAADE
+1243 GLEVTSFASDE
-1254 EETLNENALADR
+1254 EESLNEDAMADR
-1266 VGEAICPT
+1266 VGEAPCPT
-1274 CHGERL
+1274 CAGERL

-1288 LQGKGGKAL
+1288 LHGKDGSSL
-1297 SLPNLLRLQP
+1297 SLPHLLRLQP
-1307 DEALQYLGGLTLGP
+1307 DEALTYLGGLALGP

-1394 NDRLIESLRGL
+1394 NDRLIGSLRGL

-1421 MRAADRIIDL
+1421 MRAADRIVDL

-1448 LDLET
+1448 KDLEA
-1453 NPASVTGQSLK
+1453 NPDSVTGQSLK
-1464 SAIPHPLHGTRR
+1464 TAIPHPLRGARR
-1476 AIAGKDAPT
+1476 PVAGKDAPT
-1485 EWIRVKQAS
+1485 DWIRVKQAS
-1494 LRNLKHFDV
+1494 LRNLKQFDV

-1516 SGAGKSTLMTDLV
+1516 SGAGKSTLMTDLL

-1548 ATEVVANGGKPA
+1548 AVAVVANGGKPA
-1560 FHNLTGLKSFRQL
+1560 FHNLTGLQSFRQL

-1613 HGAGFFSFNTSGGRC
+1613 HGAGFFSFNTAGGRC

-1633 AGRIKLE
+1633 AGRLKLE

-1770 ELLHALVDQGHTVVV
+1770 ELLHALVDQGHTVIV

-1795 ADWVVEIGPEGGQA
+1795 ADWTVEIGPEGGQA
-1809 GGQLVHQGDP
+1809 GGRLVHQGTP
-1819 ESLAAKKG
+1819 ESLAAMKG
-1827 SPTAPAL
+1827 SPTAPSLAQAL
-1834 ALTLKR
+1834 RR
-1840 GKAKPAQKKKA
+1840 GKPASAKRRINPD